1 MAIDFNTEPYYDD
14 FNESK
19 RFLKILYRPGY
30 AVQARELTQMQTI
43 LQNQI
48 SRFGDHVFKE
58 GSLVIPGAIGI
69 DTKIGYVKLQSSY
82 SGVLVDTLVDKFP
95 GLIIENATG
104 VQAQVI
110 HYTKSQDGDNA
121 ALFVR
126 YLNSGDNNTTKTFAD
141 SDIITNLAGT
151 NLAGTTITAGTY
163 TIAAET
169 SSSTGLGSIATI
181 QQGVYYI
188 KGHFVLVPEQKI
200 ILDKFTNTP
209 SYRIGL
215 VTSESIVTAEEDGTL
230 FDNAQNSFNYAAP
243 GAHRYYI
250 DAVLTKLSL
259 DSILDTDFIELLR
272 TDTGQTQ
279 KIIDKSEYSY
289 LEKEFAHRTYDESGD
304 YTVKNFEI
312 DVREYRN
319 NNRGAWTS
327 GRVYL
332 NGDVVTNSGY
342 TYVAKNSG
350 TASSSTPPT
359 HASGLAYDGAV
370 AGVGTSGIQWEY
382 NETPYYNRGVYTPGT
397 SEILGTHQANEAK
410 LAIGLEP
417 GKAYVQGY
425 EIEKPA
431 TEYVTV
437 QKARNT
443 VAVEN
448 SVIPATVGNYVLVTN
463 VNGAPGINTLKQITL
478 YNRVT
483 SAVGTIPS
491 GATAVGTARV
501 RLMEYHNGTIGA
513 QTAVY
518 KLSLFDV
525 QMTAG
530 YDFNRDVKSFYHV
543 GSSDVDNLNFTADI
557 ESPTRSIL
565 TSGGGPGTLVR
576 FIGQSATSVYN
587 LTATVATSGTA
598 GQFTCGASTL
608 AVGDLITISGALGG
622 TGTIT
627 GYTSGTTY
635 KVSAITGTSPS
646 VTGFTLTTSGGSAIV
661 TTAGTLTGLVY
672 STQSSIITGS
682 STSFQTDLKT
692 GDYIFLGNTLRRV
705 VTRPSQNSITV
716 DSPLSVVGVTIDRVE
731 TQLYEP
737 ENTSLLFPFPYYA
750 IESISDTNYTVYETI
765 PSSVSSGSISIST
778 ASGTFA
784 SSADNDNYTVINT
797 DSSTGG
803 AVIPITGSFTSG
815 LANATIPV
823 DPSYDTK
830 TVFVIAA
837 INKSGASLTQKTKSL
852 EPNATKTFT
861 TAADAQKTELLLGK
875 GDGYRLI
882 SVKMKSG
889 TFASPGATYSIDIS
903 DRFIWDDGQRSTHYD
918 QARIILKNSYA
929 PPEAPIE
936 VTFDYFTHGTG
947 DYFTKDSYPASFQ
960 YGALPYFQGTALRDV
975 IDFRPKIDD
984 EGTGFTGTNPSVT
997 LLPKRGIDI
1006 TTDFS
1011 YYLARKTKIAVDF
1024 AGNFFAID
1032 GVSSLNPG
1040 EPLDPTLGLVLYNLT
1055 LEPYTFGT
1063 LSNNVQVNRID
1074 NKRYTMRDIGKLEKR
1089 IDNLEY
1095 YTSLSLLEQQTE
1107 SLNIT
1112 DADGLDRFKNGFIV
1126 DNFSGHNTGDSTSPD
1141 YICSIDMER
1150 AELRPF
1156 YTMQNVNLIEAVSA
1170 DSDRDTAN
1178 YKLYG
1183 DVITLPVIN
1192 HLPIVKQVFASRLEN
1207 INPFAVFTF
1216 LGHVKINPS
1225 TDDWFEVDRRPDLV
1239 VDVEG
1244 NFNTIKNLAEKAGV
1258 LGTVWNAWQT
1268 QWTGAPVST
1277 GRVVYTTGGNWASR
1291 QGDVY
1296 LSQAELQARF
1306 GITSW
1311 GNARQITVDSTATQV
1326 GQSRTG
1332 IKTTL
1337 VEKIDRQVVG
1347 DRVLSTAAIPYI
1359 RSRNILVQIQK
1370 LKPGT
1375 RFYPFFDGIDIS
1387 AYCTP
1392 ASKIEYVPAGATA
1405 AAKLVTHNKF
1415 DIDTNVGSNATATA
1429 RRIAGDSQVC
1439 LNRGDVITGGTSG
1452 ATAVVVGREYN
1463 PDANTYALFVVN
1475 IQGTFSTSETITASN
1490 PLGYATAATGTVGTV
1505 TTKALGSTLISNFNG
1520 DLHLLFNIPN
1530 NDSLRFRCGSR
1541 ELKLVDVTTAN
1552 GAFTSRA
1559 RENYRAEGVLETKQ
1573 RTVHAVRNA
1582 ELAQEPLADNQVI
1595 TQTSDRVVADT
1606 GWWDPLAQ
1614 SFLIEQKG
1622 GCFLSK
1628 VDVFFSTKDTSIP
1641 VSLEIREVVNGYPG
1655 KRVLPFSRV
1664 TLKPEYV
1671 NIDPNTVLLDD
1682 VDVNSYNVATT
1693 FTFPSPVYVQE
1704 NTEYAI
1710 VLSSDSN
1717 NYKVWISQVGDLMPG
1732 TARTISEQPYLGS
1745 LFKSQ
1750 NASTWTA
1757 DQTQDL
1763 KFTIYRCQFE
1773 TGVNSN
1779 VQYQNDA
1786 LPQVTLGTDP
1796 FETRAGVAKVR
1807 VWHQNHC
1814 IPSGSFVTISGV
1826 TANVN
1831 GIAFAGF
1838 NTTHTISDVDL
1849 DSYCITLGSNA
1860 TSSGYSGG
1868 NTVRATRHLQFDAV
1882 QPLVQLQS
1890 FSETPIAFGIKGTS
1904 GKSVDSITQAA
1915 YVQDTDYI
1923 GVLANETNYFESP
1936 KMIASEQNEANSDLS
1951 NGLNG
1956 AKSVKFNIV
1965 MSSSNDALSPI
1976 IDTHR
1981 TSLIAISNK
1990 VNNPSETNLNVASL
2004 DANVLISNSPNI
2016 SISGSTITTPAS
2028 AVESPATLSGVAISG
2043 TAGQFTCT
2051 ATTLVV
2057 GSRITITGTLGGTG
2071 TITGYATGT
2080 TYQVSAITGS
2090 GSSVTGFT
2098 LKTTADV
2105 AIVTTAG
2112 TPTGLTYTAYIAPA
2126 QDAFKTATVGKYLT
2140 IAGASSGTS
2149 TKLVTAV
2156 AVDGTSITF
2165 DSAPTAVTGNVTLT
2179 QRERFVAENAPLESS
2194 TYSKY
2199 VTKRVNLA
2207 DHSNYLRVKF
2217 AANIPAEASIEV
2229 WYKTN
2234 IVGSNTPFENAS
2246 YTQMTIDA
2254 AVPTSSNSQDTFYD
2268 ASYSMDDLIAFD
2280 AVQIKIVMKSSN
2292 SSQVPR
2298 IKDLRVLACV

>member
-1 MAIDFNTEPYYDD
+1 MSIDFNTEPYYDD

-19 RFLKILYRPGY
+19 RFLRILYRPGY

-58 GSLVIPGAIGI
+58 GSMVIPGAIGI
-69 DTKIGYVKLQSSY
+69 DTKIAYVKLESTY
-82 SGVLVDTLVDKFP
+82 SAVLADTLVDKFE
-95 GLIIENATG
+95 GLIIENTSG
-104 VQAQVI
+104 LQAQVI
-110 HYTKSQDGDNA
+110 YYTKSQGGDSA

-126 YLNSGDNNTTKTFAD
+126 YLNSGDNNTSKTFSN
-141 SDIITNLAGT
+141 SDILTNLSGVNSAGD
-151 NLAGTTITAGTY
+151 TITAGTY
-163 TIAAET
+163 TVQAAT
-169 SSSTGLGSIATI
+169 SSATGIGSIATI

-209 SYRIGL
+209 TYRIGL
-215 VTSESIVTAEEDGTL
+215 FTSESIITAEEDGTL

-250 DAVLTKLSL
+250 DAVLTKLAS
-259 DSILDTDFIELLR
+259 DSTEDTDFIELLR
-272 TDTGQTQ
+272 VAGGQTQ
-279 KIIDKSEYSY
+279 KIVDKSQYSY

-319 NNRGAWTS
+319 NDRGAWAPS
-327 GRVYL
+327 RVYL
-332 NGDVVTNSGY
+332 NGDVVTNNGY
-342 TYVAKNSG
+342 TYVAKNDG
-350 TASSSTPPT
+350 TSVNNSATPVNGPIHT
-359 HASGLAYDGAV
+359 SGLVYDGAV
-370 AGVGTSGIQWEY
+370 DSGSGPVGTSGIQWEY
-382 NETPYYNRGVYTPGT
+382 NETPYYNRGVYTPGIT
-397 SEILGTHQANEAK
+397 SAENDVGVHQANEAK

-431 TEYVTV
+431 TEYVAV
-437 QKARNT
+437 QKARDFVSVDN
-443 VAVEN
+443 A
-448 SVIPATVGNYVLVTN
+448 VIPATVGNYVLVTN
-463 VNGAPGINTLKQITL
+463 INGAPGINTLKQVTL

-483 SAVGTIPS
+483 SSVGTIPS
-491 GATAVGTARV
+491 SGTAVGTARV
-501 RLMEYHNGTIGA
+501 RFMEYHNGTIGA
-513 QTAVY
+513 QTAIY
-518 KLSLFDV
+518 KLGLFDV
-525 QMTAG
+525 QMGTG
-530 YDFNRDVKSFYHV
+530 YDFNRDVKSVYHV
-543 GSSDVDNLNFTADI
+543 GSSADANLNFTADI
-557 ESPTRSIL
+557 ESTTAVGS
-565 TSGGGPGTLVR
+565 GTLVR
-576 FIGQSATSVYN
+576 LIGSVSAATS
-587 LTATVATSGTA
+587 TTVT
-598 GQFTCGASTL
+598 
-608 AVGDLITISGALGG
+608 G
-622 TGTIT
+622 TGT
-627 GYTSGTTY
+627 
-635 KVSAITGTSPS
+635 
-646 VTGFTLTTSGGSAIV
+646 
-661 TTAGTLTGLVY
+661 
-672 STQSSIITGS
+672 
-682 STSFQTDLKT
+682 SFQIDLKV
-692 GDYIFLGNTLRRV
+692 GDYIFLGTALRRV
-705 VTRPSQNSITV
+705 TAIVSQNSLTIDSNATVTGVTV
-716 DSPLSVVGVTIDRVE
+716 DRLE
-731 TQLYEP
+731 TKLYEP

-750 IESISDTNYTVYETI
+750 IKDISDTSYTVYEIFT
-765 PSSVSSGSISIST
+765 SSVSAGSISIST
-778 ASGTFA
+778 TSGTMA
-784 SSADNDNYTVINT
+784 SAADQDNYTVIDADPT
-797 DSSTGG
+797 SGG
-803 AVIPITGSFTSG
+803 AIVAATVSTSG
-815 LANATIPV
+815 ANATITV
-823 DPSYDTK
+823 DTGLNGRN
-830 TVFVIAA
+830 VFVIAA
-837 INKSGASLTQKTKSL
+837 VNKTGASLTKKTKTLVS
-852 EPNATKTFT
+852 NATKTFT
-861 TAADAQKTELLLGK
+861 TASAAQATELLLGK

-889 TFASPGATYSIDIS
+889 TFVSPGATYSIDIS
-903 DRFIWDDGQRSTHYD
+903 DRFIWDAGQRSTHYD
-918 QARIILKNSYA
+918 QARLILKNSYA

-947 DYFTKDSYPASFQ
+947 DYFTKDSYPASIQ

-984 EGTGFTGTNPSVT
+984 EGTGFSGTNPSVT

-1006 TTDFS
+1006 RTDFE
-1011 YYLARKTKIAVDF
+1011 YYTARKTKIAVDF
-1024 AGNFFAID
+1024 SGKFFAID

-1063 LSNNVQVNRID
+1063 LSNNVKVNRID

-1107 SLNIT
+1107 SLNVI
-1112 DADGLDRFKNGFIV
+1112 DSNGLDRFKNGFIV

-1141 YICSIDMER
+1141 YICSIDMEK

-1156 YTMQNVNLIEAVSA
+1156 YTMRNVNLIESVSS
-1170 DSDRDTAN
+1170 DSDRTNAN

-1192 HLPIVKQVFASRLEN
+1192 HIPIITQAYASRLEN

-1216 LGHVKINPS
+1216 LGDVKINPS
-1225 TDDWFEVDRRPDLV
+1225 SDDWFETDRRPDLV

-1244 NFNTIKNLAEKAGV
+1244 NFNTIKNIAEKSGV

-1268 QWTGAPVST
+1268 QWSGAPIST
-1277 GRVVYTTGGNWASR
+1277 GRVVYTAGDNWASG
-1291 QGDVY
+1291 QGDVRI
-1296 LSQAELQARF
+1296 SIDEMRRRF
-1306 GITSW
+1306 GQGANSTID
-1311 GNARQITVDSTATQV
+1311 NARQVTVETQATQV
-1326 GQSRTG
+1326 GQNRTG

-1370 LKPGT
+1370 LKPNT

-1392 ASKIEYVPAGATA
+1392 ATKIAYTPAGATTVD
-1405 AAKLVTHNKF
+1405 KLATHNKF
-1415 DIDTNVGSNATATA
+1415 DAETNVGSQATSAA
-1429 RRIAGDSQVC
+1429 RRIGGDSQVC
-1439 LNRGDVITGGTSG
+1439 LNRGDVITGGTST
-1452 ATAVVVGREYN
+1452 ATAVVVGKEYN
-1463 PDANTYALFVVN
+1463 PDAGTYALYVVN
-1475 IQGTFSTSETITASN
+1475 IQGTFQTSETITASN
-1490 PLGYATAATGTVGTV
+1490 PLDYASAATGTVGTI
-1505 TTKALGSTLISNFNG
+1505 TTKTLGSTLVSNFSG
-1520 DLHLLFNIPN
+1520 ELYLLFNIPN

-1559 RENYRAEGVLETKQ
+1559 RGNYRAEGILETRQ
-1573 RTVHAVRNA
+1573 RTVNAVRNA
-1582 ELAQEPLADNQVI
+1582 ELAQEPLQDNQVI

-1614 SFLIEQKG
+1614 TFLIEQKG

-1628 VDVFFSTKDTSIP
+1628 VDVFFATKDTTIP
-1641 VSLEIREVVNGYPG
+1641 VTIEIREVVNGYPG
-1655 KRVLPFSRV
+1655 KRVLPFSRM
-1664 TLKPEYV
+1664 TIKPDQV
-1671 NIDPNTVLLDD
+1671 KLSTNTVLLDG
-1682 VDVNSYNVATT
+1682 VETPSYDTPTT
-1693 FTFPSPVYVQE
+1693 FAFPSPVYVQE

-1710 VLSSDSN
+1710 VLASDSN
-1717 NYKVWISQVGDLMPG
+1717 NYKVWISQVGEQMPG

-1763 KFTIYRCQFE
+1763 KFVIYRCQFLTNE
-1773 TGVNSN
+1773 DSN
-1779 VQYQNDA
+1779 IEYENDV
-1786 LPQVTLGTDP
+1786 LPQVTLGANP

-1807 VWHQNHC
+1807 VWQDNHG
-1814 IPSGSFVTISGV
+1814 IPADSYVTISGV

-1838 NTTHTISDVDL
+1838 NNTFTVSDVDL
-1849 DSYCITLGSNA
+1849 DSYCITLGSAA
-1860 TSSGYSGG
+1860 TASGYSGG
-1868 NTVRATRHLQFDAV
+1868 STVKATRHVQYDAV

-1890 FSETPIAFGIKGTS
+1890 FSDTPISFGIKGIS
-1904 GKSVDSITQAA
+1904 GKSVDSTTQEA
-1915 YVQDTDYI
+1915 YVPDANYI
-1923 GVLANETNYFESP
+1923 GVLANENNYFASP
-1936 KMIASEQNEANSDLS
+1936 KMIASEQNEADTSFGLS
-1951 NGLNG
+1951 GE
-1956 AKSVKFNIV
+1956 KSVRFNIV
-1965 MSSSNDALSPI
+1965 MRSSNDALSPI

-1981 TSLIAISNK
+1981 TSLIAIGNK
-1990 VNNPSETNLNVASL
+1990 VNNPSETNINVASL
-2004 DANVLISNSPNI
+2004 DANVLVSNMPTI
-2016 SISGSTITTPAS
+2016 SISGNSIVTAAS
-2028 AVESPATLSGVAISG
+2028 AVASPAVLSGVAISG

-2057 GSRITITGTLGGTG
+2057 GSRIAITGTLGGTG
-2071 TITGYATGT
+2071 TITGYTTGT
-2080 TYQVSAITGS
+2080 IYQVSAITGS

-2098 LKTTADV
+2098 LTTTASV

-2112 TPTGLTYTAYIAPA
+2112 TPTGLTYTATIAPA

-2140 IAGASSGTS
+2140 VAGATGTS
-2149 TKLVTAV
+2149 TKLITAV
-2156 AVDGTSITF
+2156 AANGTSITF
-2165 DSAPTAVTGNVTLT
+2165 DSAPTAVTGNVTIT
-2179 QRERFVAENAPLESS
+2179 QRERFAAENAPSESS

-2207 DHSNYLRVKF
+2207 AHSNYLRVKF
-2217 AANIPAEASIEV
+2217 AANLPADASIEV

-2234 IVGSNTPFENAS
+2234 IVGSNVPFGNAP
-2246 YTQMTIDA
+2246 YLQMTIDS
-2254 AVPTSSNSQDTFYD
+2254 PIITSSNQEDQFYD
-2268 ASYSMDDLIAFD
+2268 ASYSLDDLVAFD

-2292 SSQVPR
+2292 TAQVPR

>member
-19 RFLKILYRPGY
+19 RFLRILYRPGY

-48 SRFGDHVFKE
+48 SRFGNHVFKE

-69 DTKIGYVKLQSSY
+69 DTKIAYVKLESTY
-82 SGVLVDTLVDKFP
+82 SAVLADTVVAKFA
-95 GLIIENATG
+95 GLIVENTSG

-110 HYTKSQDGDNA
+110 HYTISEGADAA

-126 YLNSGDNNTTKTFAD
+126 YINSGDDSTTKTFSD
-141 SDIITNLAGT
+141 SDVLTNLAGT
-151 NLAGTTITAGTY
+151 NLAGETISAGTY
-163 TIAAET
+163 TVQAAT
-169 SSSTGLGSIATI
+169 SSSTGTGSISTI

-188 KGHFVLVPEQKI
+188 KKHFVLVPEQTI

-215 VTSESIVTAEEDGTL
+215 VTAESIITAEEDTSL

-250 DAVLTKLSL
+250 DAVLTKLAP
-259 DSILDTDFIELLR
+259 DSIEDTDFIELIR

-279 KIIDKSEYSY
+279 KIVDKSEYSY

-319 NNRGAWTS
+319 NNRGAWSSTS
-327 GRVYL
+327 RVYL
-332 NGDVVTNSGY
+332 NGDVVTNAGK
-342 TYVAKNSG
+342 TYVAKNNG
-350 TASSSTPPT
+350 SSSSNTPPT
-359 HASGLAYDGAV
+359 HTSGLVYDGSID
-370 AGVGTSGIQWEY
+370 GSGTSGIQWEY
-382 NETPYYNRGVYTPGT
+382 NENPYYNRGIYTPGS
-397 SEILGTHQANEAK
+397 SENLATQQINEAR

-437 QKARNT
+437 QKARDI
-443 VAVEN
+443 VSVEN

-463 VNGAPGINTLKQITL
+463 INGAPGIDTLKQVTL

-501 RLMEYHNGTIGA
+501 RFMEYHNGTIGA
-513 QTAVY
+513 QTAIY
-518 KLSLFDV
+518 KLGLFDV
-525 QMTAG
+525 QMTTG
-530 YDFNRDVKSFYHV
+530 YDFNRDVKSVYHV
-543 GSSDVDNLNFTADI
+543 GSSSDVNLNFTADV
-557 ESPTRSIL
+557 ESTARSDL
-565 TSGGGPGTLVR
+565 TPNGGSGTLVR
-576 FIGQSATSVYN
+576 
-587 LTATVATSGTA
+587 
-598 GQFTCGASTL
+598 
-608 AVGDLITISGALGG
+608 LI
-622 TGTIT
+622 
-627 GYTSGTTY
+627 
-635 KVSAITGTSPS
+635 
-646 VTGFTLTTSGGSAIV
+646 GSAFSGSIASPTSS
-661 TTAGTLTGLVY
+661 TTIKGNN
-672 STQSSIITGS
+672 
-682 STSFQTDLKT
+682 TSFQTDLKV
-692 GDYIFLGNTLRRV
+692 GDYILLGTNSMRRV
-705 VTRPSQNSITV
+705 ATIVGQQELTIDTAITV
-716 DSPLSVVGVTIDRVE
+716 SGVTIDRLE
-731 TQLYEP
+731 TQIYEP

-750 IESISDTNYTVYETI
+750 IESISDTVYTVYQTFT
-765 PSSVSSGSISIST
+765 SSVSAGSISIGPLS
-778 ASGTFA
+778 SGTFA
-784 SSADNDNYTVINT
+784 SAADQDNYTVIDT
-797 DSSTGG
+797 DATSGGAIVAASASPSGTGATLSVSTGLNG
-803 AVIPITGSFTSG
+803 R
-815 LANATIPV
+815 N
-823 DPSYDTK
+823 
-830 TVFVIAA
+830 VFVIAA
-837 INKSGASLTQKTKSL
+837 VNKSGASLTQKSKELISA
-852 EPNATKTFT
+852 ATKTFT
-861 TAADAQKTELLLGK
+861 TQATAQVTELKLGK

-918 QARIILKNSYA
+918 QARLILKNSYA

-947 DYFTKDSYPASFQ
+947 DYFTRDSYPAQVQ
-960 YGALPYFQGTALRDV
+960 YGALPYFQGIALRDV
-975 IDFRPKIDD
+975 IDFRPRIDD
-984 EGTGFTGTNPSVT
+984 EGTGFNGTNPSVT

-1024 AGNFFAID
+1024 GGNFFAID

-1107 SLNIT
+1107 SLNIV
-1112 DADGLDRFKNGFIV
+1112 DASGLDRFKNGFIV
-1126 DNFSGHNTGDSTSPD
+1126 DNFAGHNTGDTSSPD
-1141 YICSIDMER
+1141 YLCSIDMER

-1156 YTMQNVNLIEAVSA
+1156 YTMQNVNLIETVS
-1170 DSDRDTAN
+1170 SDTDRSSAN

-1183 DVITLPVIN
+1183 DVITLPVVN
-1192 HLPIVKQVFASRLEN
+1192 HLPIVKQAYASRLEN

-1216 LGHVKINPS
+1216 LGDVKINPS
-1225 TDDWFEVDRRPDLV
+1225 TDDWFETDRRPDLV
-1239 VDVEG
+1239 VDIEG
-1244 NFNTIKNLAEKAGV
+1244 NFNTIKNIAEKTGV
-1258 LGTVWNAWQT
+1258 LGSVWNAWQT
-1268 QWTGAPVST
+1268 QWTGAPIST
-1277 GRVVYTTGGNWASR
+1277 GRIKYTTGGNWASR

-1296 LSQAELQARF
+1296 LTQAELQTKF

-1311 GNARQITVDSTATQV
+1311 GNARQITVETTATQV
-1326 GQSRTG
+1326 GQKRTG

-1370 LKPGT
+1370 LKPST

-1392 ASKIEYVPAGATA
+1392 ASKIEYVPTGATA
-1405 AAKLVTHNKF
+1405 AAKLITHNKF
-1415 DIDTNVGSNATATA
+1415 DVDTNVGVGAIAA
-1429 RRIAGDSQVC
+1429 PRRIGGDSQVC

-1452 ATAVVVGREYN
+1452 ATAVVVGKEYN
-1463 PDANTYALFVVN
+1463 PDANTYALYVVN

-1490 PLGYATAATGTVGTV
+1490 PLGYPSPASGVVGTP
-1505 TTKALGSTLISNFNG
+1505 TIKSQGGTLISNFNG

-1541 ELKLVDVTTAN
+1541 ELKLVDVTTST

-1559 RENYRAEGVLETKQ
+1559 RANYRAEGVLETKQ
-1573 RTVHAVRNA
+1573 RTVHSVRNA
-1582 ELAQEPLADNQVI
+1582 ELAQEPLEDNRVI
-1595 TQTSDRVVADT
+1595 TQTSERVVDDT

-1614 SFLIEQKG
+1614 TFLIEQKG

-1628 VDVFFSTKDTSIP
+1628 VDIFFASKDTSIP

-1655 KRVLPFSRV
+1655 KRVLAFSRV

-1671 NIDPNTVLLDD
+1671 NISENTVLLDD
-1682 VDVNSYNVATT
+1682 VDVNSYDVATT

-1717 NYKVWISQVGDLMPG
+1717 NYKVWISQVGDKMPG

-1763 KFTIYRCQFE
+1763 KFTIYRCQFQ

-1779 VQYQNDA
+1779 VEYQNDA
-1786 LPQVTLGTDP
+1786 LSKVTLGVDP
-1796 FETRAGVAKVR
+1796 FETRNGVAKVR
-1807 VWHQNHC
+1807 VWQENHS
-1814 IPSGSFVTISGV
+1814 IPSGSYVTISGV
-1826 TANVN
+1826 TADVN

-1838 NTTHTISDVDL
+1838 NNTFAISDVDL
-1849 DSYCITLGSNA
+1849 DSYCITLGSSA
-1860 TSSGYSGG
+1860 TASGYSGG
-1868 NTVRATRHLQFDAV
+1868 TTVKATRHIQYDAV

-1890 FSETPIAFGIKGTS
+1890 FSETPVRFGIKGAS
-1904 GKSVDSITQAA
+1904 GKSVDSTIQAA
-1915 YVQDTDYI
+1915 YSKDGDYI
-1923 GVLANETNYFESP
+1923 AVLANETNYFDSP
-1936 KMIASEQNEANSDLS
+1936 RMIASEQNEANTDTA

-1956 AKSVKFNIV
+1956 DKSVYFNVV
-1965 MSSSNDALSPI
+1965 MSTTNDALSPI

-1981 TSLIAISNK
+1981 TSLITIGNK
-1990 VNNPSETNLNVASL
+1990 INNPSETNMNVASL
-2004 DANVLISNSPNI
+2004 DYNVLLSNATGVT
-2016 SISGSTITTPAS
+2016 ISGSTITTS
-2028 AVESPATLSGVAISG
+2028 T
-2043 TAGQFTCT
+2043 Q
-2051 ATTLVV
+2051 
-2057 GSRITITGTLGGTG
+2057 
-2071 TITGYATGT
+2071 
-2080 TYQVSAITGS
+2080 QN
-2090 GSSVTGFT
+2090 
-2098 LKTTADV
+2098 
-2105 AIVTTAG
+2105 
-2112 TPTGLTYTAYIAPA
+2112 
-2126 QDAFKTATVGKYLT
+2126 AFKTATVGKYLT

-2149 TKLVTAV
+2149 TKLITAV

-2179 QRERFVAENAPLESS
+2179 QRERFVAENAPSESS
-2194 TYSKY
+2194 SYSKY

-2207 DHSNYLRVKF
+2207 NHSNYLRVKF
-2217 AANIPAEASIEV
+2217 AANLPANSSIEV

-2234 IVGSNTPFENAS
+2234 IVGSTTPFENSAYS
-2246 YTQMTIDA
+2246 QMTIDSA
-2254 AVPTSSNSQDTFYD
+2254 IPTSSNQEDQFYD
-2268 ASYSMDDLIAFD
+2268 ASYSLDDLVAFD
-2280 AVQIKIVMKSSN
+2280 AIQVKIVMKSSN

-2298 IKDLRVLACV
+2298 IKDLRVIACV

>member
-58 GSLVIPGAIGI
+58 GSMVIPGNIGI
-69 DTKIGYVKLQSSY
+69 DTKIGYVKLEATY
-82 SGVLVDTLVDKFP
+82 SAVLADTVVAKFD
-95 GLIIENATG
+95 GLIIENAAG

-110 HYTKSQDGDNA
+110 YYTASSGADPA
-121 ALFVR
+121 AFFIR
-126 YLNSGDNNTTKTFAD
+126 YLNSGDDNTTKTFSN
-141 SDIITNLAGT
+141 SDILTNLAGT
-151 NLAGTTITAGTY
+151 NSAGTEITAGQFTVQ
-163 TIAAET
+163 AAT
-169 SSSTGLGSIATI
+169 SDATGIGSIATI

-272 TDTGQTQ
+272 TSTGQTQ

-319 NNRGAWTS
+319 NNRSAWTA

-350 TASSSTPPT
+350 TSSNSTPPT
-359 HASGLAYDGAV
+359 HTSGLVYDGAV
-370 AGVGTSGIQWEY
+370 SGVGTSGIQWEY
-382 NETPYYNRGVYTPGT
+382 NETPYYNRGIYTPEN
-397 SEILGTHQANEAK
+397 SENLGTQQANEAK

-437 QKARNT
+437 QKARDT
-443 VAVEN
+443 VSVNNA
-448 SVIPATVGNYVLVTN
+448 VIPATVGNYVLVTN
-463 VNGAPGINTLKQITL
+463 INGAPGINTLKQVTL

-483 SAVGTIPS
+483 ASLGTIPS

-513 QTAVY
+513 QTAIY
-518 KLSLFDV
+518 KLGLFDV
-525 QMTAG
+525 KMNAG
-530 YDFNRDVKSFYHV
+530 YDFNRDVKSVYHV
-543 GSSDVDNLNFTADI
+543 GSSDDVNLNFTADI
-557 ESPTRSIL
+557 EGT
-565 TSGGGPGTLVR
+565 TKVGSGTVVR
-576 FIGQSATSVYN
+576 LIGSAT
-587 LTATVATSGTA
+587 
-598 GQFTCGASTL
+598 ASSST
-608 AVGDLITISGALGG
+608 
-622 TGTIT
+622 TIT
-627 GYTSGTTY
+627 G
-635 KVSAITGTSPS
+635 
-646 VTGFTLTTSGGSAIV
+646 
-661 TTAGTLTGLVY
+661 AG
-672 STQSSIITGS
+672 
-682 STSFQTDLKT
+682 TSFQTNLKV
-692 GDYIFLGNTLRRV
+692 GDYIFLGTALRRV
-705 VTRPSQNSITV
+705 TAIASQVSLTV
-716 DSPLSVVGVTIDRVE
+716 DSSISVAGVTIDRVE
-731 TQLYEP
+731 TQLLEP

-750 IESISDTNYTVYETI
+750 IESISDTVYTVYETFT
-765 PSSVSSGSISIST
+765 SSVSAGSISIST
-778 ASGTFA
+778 ASGTMA
-784 SSADNDNYTVINT
+784 SAADQDNYTVINT
-797 DSSTGG
+797 ASDTGG
-803 AVIPITGSFTSG
+803 AIVATGTITPSG
-815 LANATIPV
+815 ANASIAV
-823 DPSYDTK
+823 DAGLNGK

-837 INKSGASLTQKTKSL
+837 VNKSGSSLTQKTKSL
-852 EPNATKTFT
+852 EVNATKTFT
-861 TAADAQKTELLLGK
+861 TAATAQVTELLLGK

-918 QARIILKNSYA
+918 QARLILKNSYA

-960 YGALPYFQGTALRDV
+960 YGALPYYQGVALRDV

-984 EGTGFTGTNPSVT
+984 EGTGYTGTNPSVT

-1024 AGNFFAID
+1024 GGTFFAID

-1063 LSNNVQVNRID
+1063 LSNNVQINRID

-1107 SLNIT
+1107 SLNII

-1126 DNFSGHNTGDSTSPD
+1126 DNFAGHNTGDTTSPD
-1141 YICSIDMER
+1141 YLNSIDMER

-1170 DSDRDTAN
+1170 DSDRTSAN

-1183 DVITLPVIN
+1183 DVITLPVVN
-1192 HLPIVKQVFASRLEN
+1192 HLPIVKQAYASRLEN

-1225 TDDWFEVDRRPDLV
+1225 TDDWFETDRRPDLV
-1239 VDVEG
+1239 IDVEG

-1268 QWTGAPVST
+1268 QWTGAPIST
-1277 GRVVYTTGGNWASR
+1277 GRVTYTTGGNWASR

-1296 LSQAELQARF
+1296 LTQAELQARF

-1370 LKPGT
+1370 LKPST

-1392 ASKIEYVPAGATA
+1392 ASKIEYVPTGATA

-1415 DIDTNVGSNATATA
+1415 DIETNVGSNATAA
-1429 RRIAGDSQVC
+1429 PRRIAGDSQVC

-1475 IQGTFSTSETITASN
+1475 IQGTFATSETITASN
-1490 PLGYATAATGTVGTV
+1490 PLGFASAATGVVGTV

-1671 NIDPNTVLLDD
+1671 NISPNTVLLDD
-1682 VDVNSYNVATT
+1682 VDVNSYDTPTT

-1763 KFTIYRCQFE
+1763 KFTIYRCQFA

-1779 VQYQNDA
+1779 VEYQNDA
-1786 LPQVTLGTDP
+1786 LPQVTLGSDP

-1814 IPSGSFVTISGV
+1814 IPAGSFVTISGV

-1868 NTVRATRHLQFDAV
+1868 TTVKATRHLQFDAV

-1890 FSETPIAFGIKGTS
+1890 FSETPITFGIKGTS
-1904 GKSVDSITQAA
+1904 GKSVDSTTQSA
-1915 YVQDTDYI
+1915 YTQDTDYI

-1956 AKSVKFNIV
+1956 AKSVKFNII
-1965 MSSSNDALSPI
+1965 MSSSNDALSPV

-1981 TSLIAISNK
+1981 TSLITISNK
-1990 VNNPSETNLNVASL
+1990 VNNPTETNLNVASL
-2004 DANVLISNSPNI
+2004 DASVILSNATGVTV
-2016 SISGSTITTPAS
+2016 SGSTITTS
-2028 AVESPATLSGVAISG
+2028 T
-2043 TAGQFTCT
+2043 QN
-2051 ATTLVV
+2051 
-2057 GSRITITGTLGGTG
+2057 
-2071 TITGYATGT
+2071 
-2080 TYQVSAITGS
+2080 
-2090 GSSVTGFT
+2090 
-2098 LKTTADV
+2098 
-2105 AIVTTAG
+2105 
-2112 TPTGLTYTAYIAPA
+2112 
-2126 QDAFKTATVGKYLT
+2126 DAFKTATVGKYLT

-2149 TKLVTAV
+2149 TKLITAV
-2156 AVDGTSITF
+2156 AADGSSITF
-2165 DSAPTAVTGNVTLT
+2165 DSAVTAITGNATLT

-2207 DHSNYLRVKF
+2207 NHSNYLRVKF

-2246 YTQMTIDA
+2246 YSQMTIDA
-2254 AVPTSSNSQDTFYD
+2254 AVPTSSNAQDQFFD
-2268 ASYSMDDLIAFD
+2268 ASYSMDDLVAFD
-2280 AVQIKIVMKSSN
+2280 AVQVKIVMKSSN

>member
-58 GSLVIPGAIGI
+58 GSMVIPGNIGI
-69 DTKIGYVKLQSSY
+69 DTKISYVKLESTY
-82 SGVLVDTLVDKFP
+82 GAVLSDTVVDKFA
-95 GLIIENATG
+95 GLIIENTSG

-110 HYTKSQDGDNA
+110 HYTVSSGADSA
-121 ALFVR
+121 ALYIR
-126 YLNSGDNNTTKTFAD
+126 YLNSGDNTTTKTFSN
-141 SDIITNLAGT
+141 SDILTNLTGT
-151 NLAGTTITAGTY
+151 NLAGDSITAGTY
-163 TIAAET
+163 TVQAAT
-169 SSSTGLGSIATI
+169 SSASGTGSIATI

-188 KGHFVLVPEQKI
+188 KGHFVLVPSQTI

-250 DAVLTKLSL
+250 DAVLTKLAV
-259 DSILDTDFIELLR
+259 DSIEDTDFIELLR
-272 TDTGQTQ
+272 TNTGQTQ

-319 NNRGAWTS
+319 NNRGAWAS
-327 GRVYL
+327 ARVYL

-342 TYVAKNSG
+342 TYVAKNKG
-350 TASSSTPPT
+350 TSSSSTPPT
-359 HASGLAYDGAV
+359 HTSGLVYDGSIE
-370 AGVGTSGIQWEY
+370 GSGTSGIQWEY
-382 NETPYYNRGVYTPGT
+382 NETPYYNRGIYTPGT
-397 SEILGTHQANEAK
+397 ASTENQLATHLANEAK

-437 QKARNT
+437 QKARDT
-443 VAVEN
+443 VAVN
-448 SVIPATVGNYVLVTN
+448 NAVIPATVGNYILVTN
-463 VNGAPGINTLKQITL
+463 LNGAPGINTLKQVTL

-501 RLMEYHNGTIGA
+501 RFMEYHTGAIGA
-513 QTAVY
+513 QDAIY
-518 KLSLFDV
+518 KLGLFDV
-525 QMTAG
+525 KMNAG
-530 YDFNRDVKSFYHV
+530 YDFNRDVKSVYHA
-543 GSSDVDNLNFTADI
+543 GSSTDANLNFTADI
-557 ESPTRSIL
+557 ESATRTNL
-565 TSGGGPGTLVR
+565 TINGGSGTLVR
-576 FIGQSATSVYN
+576 LIGSAT
-587 LTATVATSGTA
+587 
-598 GQFTCGASTL
+598 ASSST
-608 AVGDLITISGALGG
+608 
-622 TGTIT
+622 TIT
-627 GYTSGTTY
+627 GSG
-635 KVSAITGTSPS
+635 
-646 VTGFTLTTSGGSAIV
+646 
-661 TTAGTLTGLVY
+661 
-672 STQSSIITGS
+672 
-682 STSFQTDLKT
+682 TSFQTTLKV
-692 GDYIFLGNTLRRV
+692 GDYIFLGTALRRV
-705 VTRPSQNSITV
+705 TAIASQVSLTVDSSITV
-716 DSPLSVVGVTIDRVE
+716 AGVTIDRVE
-731 TQLYEP
+731 TQLFEP
-737 ENTSLLFPFPYYA
+737 EHTSLLFPFPYYA
-750 IESISDTNYTVYETI
+750 IDSISDTVYTVYETFT
-765 PSSVSSGSISIST
+765 SSVSAGSISIST
-778 ASGTFA
+778 ASGTMA
-784 SSADNDNYTVINT
+784 SAADQDNYTVIDT
-797 DSSTGG
+797 DATSGGAIVAATASPSGANCDLTVSTGLNG
-803 AVIPITGSFTSG
+803 R
-815 LANATIPV
+815 
-823 DPSYDTK
+823 

-837 INKSGASLTQKTKSL
+837 VNKSGASLTQKTKSP
-852 EPNATKTFT
+852 EVNYTKQFN

-875 GDGYRLI
+875 ADGYRLI

-918 QARIILKNSYA
+918 LARLILKNSYA

-947 DYFTKDSYPASFQ
+947 DYFTKDSYPASIQ

-975 IDFRPKIDD
+975 IDFRPRIDE

-1024 AGNFFAID
+1024 GGSFFAID

-1107 SLNIT
+1107 SLNIIDT
-1112 DADGLDRFKNGFIV
+1112 DGLDRFKNGFIV
-1126 DNFSGHNTGDSTSPD
+1126 DNFAGHNTGDSTSPD
-1141 YICSIDMER
+1141 YLCSIDMEK

-1170 DSDRDTAN
+1170 DSDRTDAN

-1183 DVITLPVIN
+1183 DVITLPVVN
-1192 HLPIVKQVFASRLEN
+1192 HLPIVKQTYASRLEN

-1225 TDDWFEVDRRPDLV
+1225 TDDWFEVERRPDLV
-1239 VDVEG
+1239 IDVEG
-1244 NFNTIKNLAEKAGV
+1244 NFNTIKNIAEKAGV

-1268 QWTGAPVST
+1268 QWTGAPIST
-1277 GRVVYTTGGNWASR
+1277 GRVKYTTGGNWASR

-1296 LSQAELQARF
+1296 LTQAELQARF

-1370 LKPGT
+1370 LKPST

-1387 AYCTP
+1387 SYCTP
-1392 ASKIEYVPAGATA
+1392 ASKIEYTPAGATA

-1415 DIDTNVGSNATATA
+1415 DTETNVGSNATSTA

-1439 LNRGDVITGGTSG
+1439 LNRGDIITGGTSG
-1452 ATAVVVGREYN
+1452 ATAVVVGKEYN

-1490 PLGYATAATGTVGTV
+1490 PLGFVPAASGVVGTV

-1530 NDSLRFRCGSR
+1530 NESLRFRCGSR

-1582 ELAQEPLADNQVI
+1582 ELAQEPLQDNQVI
-1595 TQTSDRVVADT
+1595 TQTSERVVADT

-1614 SFLIEQKG
+1614 TFLIEQKG

-1671 NIDPNTVLLDD
+1671 NISENTVLLDD
-1682 VDVNSYNVATT
+1682 VDVNSYDVATT

-1763 KFTIYRCQFE
+1763 KFTIYRCQFA

-1779 VQYQNDA
+1779 VEYQNDV
-1786 LPQVTLGTDP
+1786 LPKVTLGVDP

-1814 IPSGSFVTISGV
+1814 IPAGSYVTISGV

-1838 NTTHTISDVDL
+1838 NNTFTVSDVDL
-1849 DSYCITLGSNA
+1849 DSYCITLGTNA
-1860 TSSGYSGG
+1860 TASGYSGG
-1868 NTVRATRHLQFDAV
+1868 STVKATRHLQFDAV
-1882 QPLVQLQS
+1882 QPLIQLQS
-1890 FSETPIAFGIKGTS
+1890 FSETPVTFGIKGTS
-1904 GKSVDSITQAA
+1904 GKSVDSTTQSA
-1915 YVQDTDYI
+1915 YDQDTDYI
-1923 GVLANETNYFESP
+1923 GVLANETNYFDSP
-1936 KMIASEQNEANSDLS
+1936 RMIASEENEANSDLA

-1956 AKSVKFNIV
+1956 DKSVYFNVV

-1990 VNNPSETNLNVASL
+1990 VNQPSETNLNVASL
-2004 DANVLISNSPNI
+2004 DANVLISNSPTI
-2016 SISGSTITTPAS
+2016 TVSGSTITTPAA
-2028 AVESPATLSGVAISG
+2028 AVASPATLSGVAISG

-2071 TITGYATGT
+2071 TITGYTTGT

-2112 TPTGLTYTAYIAPA
+2112 TPTGLTYTAYIAPT

-2149 TKLVTAV
+2149 TRLITAV
-2156 AVDGTSITF
+2156 AADGTSITF

-2207 DHSNYLRVKF
+2207 NHSNYIRVKF

-2234 IVGSNTPFENAS
+2234 IVGSNTPFENAAYS
-2246 YTQMTIDA
+2246 RMTVDSAI
-2254 AVPTSSNSQDTFYD
+2254 PTSSNAEDQFYD
-2268 ASYSMDDLIAFD
+2268 ASYSIDDLVAFD
-2280 AVQIKIVMKSSN
+2280 AIQVKIVMKSSN

>member
-1 MAIDFNTEPYYDD
+1 MAIDLNTEPYYDD

-58 GSLVIPGAIGI
+58 GSMVIPGAIGI
-69 DTKIGYVKLQSSY
+69 DTKIGYVKLEATY
-82 SGVLVDTLVDKFP
+82 SAVLADTVVDKFA
-95 GLIIENATG
+95 GLIIENTAG

-110 HYTKSQDGDNA
+110 HYTVSDGADSA
-121 ALFVR
+121 ALFIR
-126 YLNSGDNNTTKTFAD
+126 YLNSGDNTTTKTFSN
-141 SDIITNLAGT
+141 SDILTNLGGT
-151 NLAGTTITAGTY
+151 NLAGDTITAGTY
-163 TIAAET
+163 TVEAAT
-169 SSSTGLGSIATI
+169 SSATGLGSLATI

-188 KGHFVLVPEQKI
+188 KGHFVLVPEQTI
-200 ILDKFTNTP
+200 ILDKFTNNP

-250 DAVLTKLSL
+250 DAVLTKLAANST
-259 DSILDTDFIELLR
+259 DDTDFIELLR
-272 TDTGQTQ
+272 TNAGQTQ
-279 KIIDKSEYSY
+279 KIVDKSEYSY
-289 LEKEFAHRTYDESGD
+289 LEKEFAHRTYDESGN

-319 NNRGAWTS
+319 NNRGAWVA

-342 TYVAKNSG
+342 TYVAKNNG
-350 TASSSTPPT
+350 TSSNSTPPT
-359 HASGLAYDGAV
+359 HTSGLVYDGSV
-370 AGVGTSGIQWEY
+370 SGVGTSGIQWEY

-397 SEILGTHQANEAK
+397 SENLVTQQANEAK

-437 QKARNT
+437 QKARDFVSVDN
-443 VAVEN
+443 A
-448 SVIPATVGNYVLVTN
+448 VIPTTVGNYVLVTN
-463 VNGAPGINTLKQITL
+463 VNGAPGINTLKQVTL

-483 SAVGTIPS
+483 ASVGTIPS
-491 GATAVGTARV
+491 GGTVVGTARV
-501 RLMEYHNGTIGA
+501 RFMEYHNGTIGSQNA
-513 QTAVY
+513 IY
-518 KLSLFDV
+518 KLGLFDV
-525 QMTAG
+525 QMNTG
-530 YDFNRDVKSFYHV
+530 YDFNRDVKSFYHA
-543 GSSDVDNLNFTADI
+543 GSSTDANLNFTADI
-557 ESPTRSIL
+557 ERPTAVN
-565 TSGGGPGTLVR
+565 SGKLVR
-576 FIGQSATSVYN
+576 LIGSV
-587 LTATVATSGTA
+587 TASSDTV
-598 GQFTCGASTL
+598 
-608 AVGDLITISGALGG
+608 VG
-622 TGTIT
+622 TG
-627 GYTSGTTY
+627 
-635 KVSAITGTSPS
+635 
-646 VTGFTLTTSGGSAIV
+646 
-661 TTAGTLTGLVY
+661 
-672 STQSSIITGS
+672 
-682 STSFQTDLKT
+682 TSFQTDLKV
-692 GDYIFLGNTLRRV
+692 GDYIFLGTSLRRV
-705 VTRPSQNSITV
+705 LTIGSQVGLTV
-716 DSPLSVVGVTIDRVE
+716 DATVTVTGVTLDRVE
-731 TQLYEP
+731 TELKEP
-737 ENTSLLFPFPYYA
+737 EYTSLLFPFPYYA
-750 IESISDTNYTVYETI
+750 IKEISDTVYTVYETFT
-765 PSSVSSGSISIST
+765 SSVSAGSISIST
-778 ASGTFA
+778 ASGTMA
-784 SSADNDNYTVINT
+784 SAADQDNYTVIDT
-797 DSSTGG
+797 DATSGG
-803 AVIPITGSFTSG
+803 AIVAATVTTSG
-815 LANATIPV
+815 ANATISV
-823 DPSYDTK
+823 NTGLNGR

-837 INKSGASLTQKTKSL
+837 VNKSGASLTQKTKTLVPSH
-852 EPNATKTFT
+852 TKTFT
-861 TAADAQKTELLLGK
+861 TAADAQQTELKLGK

-918 QARIILKNSYA
+918 QARLILKNSFA

-947 DYFTKDSYPASFQ
+947 DYFTKDSYPASIQ

-997 LLPKRGIDI
+997 LLPKRGIDVL
-1006 TTDFS
+1006 TDFS

-1024 AGNFFAID
+1024 GGNFFALD

-1107 SLNIT
+1107 SLNII
-1112 DADGLDRFKNGFIV
+1112 DSNGLDRFKNGFIV
-1126 DNFSGHNTGDSTSPD
+1126 DNFAGHNTGDTTSPD
-1141 YICSIDMER
+1141 YLNSIDMER

-1156 YTMQNVNLIEAVSA
+1156 YTMQNVNLIEAVSS
-1170 DSDRDTAN
+1170 DSDRAAAN

-1183 DVITLPVIN
+1183 DVITLPVTN
-1192 HLPIVKQVFASRLEN
+1192 HLPIITQAYASRLEN

-1216 LGHVKINPS
+1216 LGDVKINPS
-1225 TDDWFEVDRRPDLV
+1225 SDDWFETDRRPDLV

-1244 NFNTIKNLAEKAGV
+1244 NFNTIKNIAEKSGV

-1268 QWTGAPVST
+1268 QWTGAPIST
-1277 GRVVYTTGGNWASR
+1277 GRVVYTGGTNWAAG
-1291 QGDVY
+1291 QGQVRISVD
-1296 LSQAELQARF
+1296 ELRRRF
-1306 GITSW
+1306 GQGNNATID
-1311 GNARQITVDSTATQV
+1311 NARQVTVETTATQV
-1326 GQSRTG
+1326 GQNRTG

-1370 LKPGT
+1370 LKPST

-1392 ASKIEYVPAGATA
+1392 ASKIEYTPSGATA
-1405 AAKLVTHNKF
+1405 AAKLITHNKF
-1415 DIDTNVGSNATATA
+1415 DVDTNVGSNATATA
-1429 RRIAGDSQVC
+1429 RRVNGDSQVC
-1439 LNRGDVITGGTSG
+1439 LNRGDIITGGTSS
-1452 ATAVVVGREYN
+1452 ATAVVVGKEYN
-1463 PDANTYALFVVN
+1463 PDAGTYALFVVN

-1490 PLGYATAATGTVGTV
+1490 PLGYPSAASGTVGTI

-1520 DLHLLFNIPN
+1520 ELNLLFNIPN
-1530 NDSLRFRCGSR
+1530 NESLRFRCGSR

-1559 RENYRAEGVLETKQ
+1559 RANYRAEGILETKQ

-1582 ELAQEPLADNQVI
+1582 ELAQEPLEDNQVI

-1614 SFLIEQKG
+1614 TFLIEQKG

-1628 VDVFFSTKDTSIP
+1628 VDIFFASKDTAIP
-1641 VSLEIREVVNGYPG
+1641 ATLEIREVVNGYPG

-1664 TLKPEYV
+1664 TLKPESI
-1671 NIDPNTVLLDD
+1671 NLSSNTVLLDG
-1682 VDVNSYNVATT
+1682 VDIPSYDTPTT

-1710 VLSSDSN
+1710 VLASDSN
-1717 NYKVWISQVGDLMPG
+1717 NYKVWISQVGDQMPG

-1763 KFTIYRCQFE
+1763 KFTIYRCQFA

-1779 VQYQNDA
+1779 VEYENDA
-1786 LPQVTLGTDP
+1786 LSQVTLGANP

-1807 VWHQNHC
+1807 VWQQNHG
-1814 IPSGSFVTISGV
+1814 IPSGSYVTISGV

-1849 DSYCITLGSNA
+1849 DSYCITLGANA

-1868 NTVRATRHLQFDAV
+1868 STVKATRHIQYDAV

-1890 FSETPIAFGIKGTS
+1890 FSETPISFGIQGTS
-1904 GKSVDSITQAA
+1904 GKSVDSTTQVA
-1915 YVQDTDYI
+1915 YVQDGTYS
-1923 GVLANETNYFESP
+1923 GVLANETNYFATP
-1936 KMIASEQNEANSDLS
+1936 KMIASEINEADSSFGLS
-1951 NGLNG
+1951 GD
-1956 AKSVKFNIV
+1956 KSVKFNIV

-1981 TSLIAISNK
+1981 TSLIAIGNK
-1990 VNNPSETNLNVASL
+1990 VNKPTEDYTNVASL
-2004 DANVLISNSPNI
+2004 DYNVLISGSSAVTI
-2016 SISGSTITTPAS
+2016 AGSTITTPAS
-2028 AVESPATLSGVAISG
+2028 G
-2043 TAGQFTCT
+2043 TSTDT
-2051 ATTLVV
+2051 ATQ
-2057 GSRITITGTLGGTG
+2057 
-2071 TITGYATGT
+2071 A
-2080 TYQVSAITGS
+2080 
-2090 GSSVTGFT
+2090 
-2098 LKTTADV
+2098 
-2105 AIVTTAG
+2105 
-2112 TPTGLTYTAYIAPA
+2112 
-2126 QDAFKTATVGKYLT
+2126 AFKTATVGKYLT
-2140 IAGASSGTS
+2140 IAGASTGTS
-2149 TKLVTAV
+2149 TKLITAV
-2156 AVDGTSITF
+2156 ASDGTSITF

-2179 QRERFVAENAPLESS
+2179 QRERFTAENAPSESS

-2217 AANIPAEASIEV
+2217 AANLPADASIEV

-2234 IVGSNTPFENAS
+2234 IVGSTVPFGNAPYS
-2246 YTQMTIDA
+2246 QMTIDSPLA
-2254 AVPTSSNSQDTFYD
+2254 NSSNQEDQFYD
-2268 ASYSMDDLIAFD
+2268 ASYSLDDLVAFD

-2292 SSQVPR
+2292 TAQVPR

>member
-1 MAIDFNTEPYYDD
+1 MAIDLNTEPYYDD

-58 GSLVIPGAIGI
+58 GSMVIPGAIGI
-69 DTKIGYVKLQSSY
+69 DTKIAYVKLEATY
-82 SGVLVDTLVDKFP
+82 SAVLADTIVAKFN
-95 GLIIENATG
+95 GLIIENAAG
-104 VQAQVI
+104 VQAQVLY
-110 HYTKSQDGDNA
+110 YTASAGADSA

-126 YLNSGDNNTTKTFAD
+126 YLNSGDNNTTKTFSN
-141 SDIITNLAGT
+141 SDILTNLAGT
-151 NLAGTTITAGTY
+151 NSAGTEITAGQFTVQ
-163 TIAAET
+163 AAT
-169 SSSTGLGSIATI
+169 SSATGTGSLATI

-188 KGHFVLVPEQKI
+188 KGHFVLVPEQTI

-215 VTSESIVTAEEDGTL
+215 VTSEDIVTAEEDGTL

-250 DAVLTKLSL
+250 DAVLTKLAA
-259 DSILDTDFIELLR
+259 DSTSDTDFIELLR
-272 TDTGQTQ
+272 TNAGQTQ
-279 KIIDKSEYSY
+279 KVVDKSEYSY
-289 LEKEFAHRTYDESGD
+289 LEKEFAHRTYDESGN

-319 NNRGAWTS
+319 NNRGAWTT

-332 NGDVVTNSGY
+332 NGDVVTNDGY
-342 TYVAKNSG
+342 IYVAKNNG
-350 TASSSTPPT
+350 TSSSSTPPT
-359 HASGLAYDGAV
+359 HTAGLVYDGSV

-397 SEILGTHQANEAK
+397 SENLETQQGNEAQ

-437 QKARNT
+437 QKARDF
-443 VAVEN
+443 VAVDN
-448 SVIPATVGNYVLVTN
+448 AVIPTTVGNYLLVTN
-463 VNGAPGINTLKQITL
+463 VNGVPGINTLKQVTL

-483 SAVGTIPS
+483 SSVGVIPTS
-491 GATAVGTARV
+491 GTAVGTARV
-501 RLMEYHNGTIGA
+501 RFMEYHNGTIGA

-518 KLSLFDV
+518 KLGLFDV
-525 QMTAG
+525 QMASG
-530 YDFNRDVKSFYHV
+530 YDFNRDVKSVYHV
-543 GSSDVDNLNFTADI
+543 GSSADANLNFTADI
-557 ESPTRSIL
+557 ESTARTIL
-565 TSGGGPGTLVR
+565 TVGGGPGTLVR
-576 FIGQSATSVYN
+576 LIGSATAS
-587 LTATVATSGTA
+587 
-598 GQFTCGASTL
+598 AST
-608 AVGDLITISGALGG
+608 
-622 TGTIT
+622 TIT
-627 GYTSGTTY
+627 G
-635 KVSAITGTSPS
+635 
-646 VTGFTLTTSGGSAIV
+646 
-661 TTAGTLTGLVY
+661 AG
-672 STQSSIITGS
+672 
-682 STSFQTDLKT
+682 TSFQTDLKV
-692 GDYIFLGNTLRRV
+692 GDYVFLGTALRRV
-705 VTRPSQNSITV
+705 TAIASQISLTV
-716 DSPLSVVGVTIDRVE
+716 DASISVTGVTIDRVE

-737 ENTSLLFPFPYYA
+737 EHTSLLFQFPYYA
-750 IESISDTNYTVYETI
+750 IKDISDTVYTVYETFT
-765 PSSVSSGSISIST
+765 SSVSAGSISIST

-784 SSADNDNYTVINT
+784 SAADNDNYTVIDT
-797 DSSTGG
+797 DATTGG
-803 AVIPITGSFTSG
+803 AIIPITGTFTSG
-815 LANATIPV
+815 TANAAIPV
-823 DPSYDTK
+823 DTSYNGK
-830 TVFVIAA
+830 NVFVIAA
-837 INKSGASLTQKTKSL
+837 INKSGASLTQKTKTLVAS
-852 EPNATKTFT
+852 ATKTFT
-861 TAADAQKTELLLGK
+861 TAATAQVTELKLGK

-918 QARIILKNSYA
+918 QSRLILKNSFA
-929 PPEAPIE
+929 PPEAPVE

-947 DYFTKDSYPASFQ
+947 DYFTKDSYPASIQ

-975 IDFRPKIDD
+975 VDFRPKIDD
-984 EGTGFTGTNPSVT
+984 EGTGYTGTNPSVT

-1006 TTDFS
+1006 TTDFE

-1024 AGNFFAID
+1024 GGNFFAIN

-1063 LSNNVQVNRID
+1063 LNNNVQVNRID

-1107 SLNIT
+1107 SLNVI
-1112 DADGLDRFKNGFIV
+1112 DSNGLDRFKNGFIV
-1126 DNFSGHNTGDSTSPD
+1126 DNFSGHNTGDTTSPD
-1141 YICSIDMER
+1141 YLNSIDMER

-1156 YTMQNVNLIEAVSA
+1156 YTMQNVNLIEAVSS
-1170 DSDRDTAN
+1170 DSDRNDAN

-1183 DVITLPVIN
+1183 DVITLPVVN
-1192 HLPIVKQVFASRLEN
+1192 HLPIITQAYASRLEN

-1216 LGHVKINPS
+1216 LGDVKINPS
-1225 TDDWFEVDRRPDLV
+1225 SDDWFETDRRPDLV
-1239 VDVEG
+1239 VDIEG
-1244 NFNTIKNLAEKAGV
+1244 NFNSIKNIAERAGV

-1268 QWTGAPVST
+1268 QWTGAPIST
-1277 GRVVYTTGGNWASR
+1277 GRVRYTAGTNWASG
-1291 QGDVY
+1291 QGQVRI
-1296 LSQAELQARF
+1296 SVAEINARF
-1306 GITSW
+1306 G
-1311 GNARQITVDSTATQV
+1311 GVGAHDNARQVTVETTATQV
-1326 GQSRTG
+1326 GQNRTG

-1370 LKPGT
+1370 LKPST

-1392 ASKIEYVPAGATA
+1392 ASKIAYTPTGATA
-1405 AAKLVTHNKF
+1405 AAKLITHNKF
-1415 DIDTNVGSNATATA
+1415 DTDTNVGSNATAAA
-1429 RRIAGDSQVC
+1429 RRVDGDSQVC
-1439 LNRGDVITGGTSG
+1439 LNRGDIITGGTSA
-1452 ATAVVVGREYN
+1452 ATAVVVGKEYN
-1463 PDANTYALFVVN
+1463 PDAGTYALFVVN
-1475 IQGTFSTSETITASN
+1475 IQGTFSASETITASN
-1490 PLGYATAATGTVGTV
+1490 PLGYPTAASGTVGTI

-1520 DLHLLFNIPN
+1520 ELNLLFNIPN
-1530 NDSLRFRCGSR
+1530 NEQLRFRCGSR
-1541 ELKLVDVTTAN
+1541 ELKLVDVTTAT

-1559 RENYRAEGVLETKQ
+1559 RANYRAEGILETKQ

-1582 ELAQEPLADNQVI
+1582 ELAQEPLEDNQVI

-1614 SFLIEQKG
+1614 TFLIEQKG

-1628 VDVFFSTKDTSIP
+1628 VDVFFASKDTAIP
-1641 VSLEIREVVNGYPG
+1641 ATLEIREVVNGYPG

-1664 TLKPEYV
+1664 TLKPESI
-1671 NIDPNTVLLDD
+1671 NLSETTVLLDG
-1682 VDVNSYNVATT
+1682 VEIPSYNTPTT

-1710 VLSSDSN
+1710 VLASDSN
-1717 NYKVWISQVGDLMPG
+1717 NYKVWISQVGDQMPG

-1779 VQYQNDA
+1779 IEYTNDA
-1786 LPQVTLGTDP
+1786 LSKVTLGVNP

-1807 VWHQNHC
+1807 VWQDNHG
-1814 IPSGSFVTISGV
+1814 IPSGSYVTISGV
-1826 TANVN
+1826 SADVN

-1860 TSSGYSGG
+1860 TASGYSGG
-1868 NTVRATRHLQFDAV
+1868 SVVKATRHIQYDAV

-1890 FSETPIAFGIKGTS
+1890 FSETPISFGIQGVT
-1904 GKSVDSITQAA
+1904 GKSVDSTSQVA
-1915 YVQDTDYI
+1915 YVQDTVYS
-1923 GVLANETNYFESP
+1923 GVLANETNYFGIP
-1936 KMIASEQNEANSDLS
+1936 KMIASEQNEADAVFGLS
-1951 NGLNG
+1951 GD
-1956 AKSVKFNIV
+1956 KSVKFNIV

-1981 TSLIAISNK
+1981 TSLIAIGNK

-2004 DANVLISNSPNI
+2004 DYHVLISNSPTI
-2016 SISGSTITTPAS
+2016 SISGSTIVTAAS
-2028 AVESPATLSGVAISG
+2028 AVASPATLSGVDISG

-2080 TYQVSAITGS
+2080 QYQVSAITGS

-2149 TKLVTAV
+2149 TKLITAV
-2156 AVDGTSITF
+2156 AADGTSITF
-2165 DSAPTAVTGNVTLT
+2165 DSAPTAVTGNVTIT
-2179 QRERFVAENAPLESS
+2179 QRERFAAENAPSESS

-2207 DHSNYLRVKF
+2207 AHSNYLRVKF
-2217 AANIPAEASIEV
+2217 AANLPADASIEV

-2234 IVGSNTPFENAS
+2234 IVGSNVPLGNAS
-2246 YTQMTIDA
+2246 YSQMTIDS
-2254 AVPTSSNSQDTFYD
+2254 PIHTSSNQEDQFYD
-2268 ASYSMDDLIAFD
+2268 ASYSLDDLVAFD

>member
-58 GSLVIPGAIGI
+58 GSMVIPGAIGI
-69 DTKIGYVKLQSSY
+69 DTKIGYVKLEATY
-82 SGVLVDTLVDKFP
+82 SAVLADTVVDKFA
-95 GLIIENATG
+95 GLIIENGTG

-110 HYTKSQDGDNA
+110 HYTVSDGADA
-121 ALFVR
+121 GAFFVR
-126 YLNSGDNNTTKTFAD
+126 YLNSGDNNTTKTFSN
-141 SDIITNLAGT
+141 SDILTNLAGT
-151 NLAGTTITAGTY
+151 NLAGDTIAAGTY
-163 TIAAET
+163 TVQAAT
-169 SSSTGLGSIATI
+169 SAATGLGSIATI

-259 DSILDTDFIELLR
+259 DSVLDTDFIELLR
-272 TDTGQTQ
+272 TSTGQTQ

-319 NNRGAWTS
+319 NNRNAWVA

-350 TASSSTPPT
+350 TSSSSTPPT
-359 HASGLAYDGAV
+359 HTSGLVYDGAV
-370 AGVGTSGIQWEY
+370 SGVGTSGIQWEY
-382 NETPYYNRGVYTPGT
+382 NETPYYNRGIYTPGT
-397 SEILGTHQANEAK
+397 SENLGTQQANEAK

-437 QKARNT
+437 QKARDT
-443 VAVEN
+443 VAVNN
-448 SVIPATVGNYVLVTN
+448 SVIPATVGNYLLVTN
-463 VNGAPGINTLKQITL
+463 INGAPGINTLKQVTL

-483 SAVGTIPS
+483 ASVGTIPS
-491 GATAVGTARV
+491 GGTAVGTARV
-501 RLMEYHNGTIGA
+501 RFMEYHNGTIGA
-513 QTAVY
+513 QTAIY
-518 KLSLFDV
+518 KLGLFDV
-525 QMTAG
+525 QMSAG
-530 YDFNRDVKSFYHV
+530 YDFNRDVKSLYHA
-543 GSSDVDNLNFTADI
+543 GSSADANLNFTADV
-557 ESPTRSIL
+557 E
-565 TSGGGPGTLVR
+565 GTTKV
-576 FIGQSATSVYN
+576 G
-587 LTATVATSGTA
+587 SGTVVRLIGNA
-598 GQFTCGASTL
+598 TASSST
-608 AVGDLITISGALGG
+608 
-622 TGTIT
+622 TIT
-627 GYTSGTTY
+627 G
-635 KVSAITGTSPS
+635 
-646 VTGFTLTTSGGSAIV
+646 
-661 TTAGTLTGLVY
+661 AG
-672 STQSSIITGS
+672 
-682 STSFQTDLKT
+682 TSFQTDLKV
-692 GDYIFLGNTLRRV
+692 GDYIFLGTALRRV
-705 VTRPSQNSITV
+705 TAIASQVSLTV
-716 DSPLSVVGVTIDRVE
+716 DSSISVAGVTIDRVE
-731 TQLYEP
+731 TQLLEP
-737 ENTSLLFPFPYYA
+737 EHTSLLFPFPYYA
-750 IESISDTNYTVYETI
+750 IESISDTVYTVYETFT
-765 PSSVSSGSISIST
+765 SSVSAGSISIST
-778 ASGTFA
+778 ASGTMA
-784 SSADNDNYTVINT
+784 SAADQDNYTVIDT
-797 DSSTGG
+797 DATSGG
-803 AVIPITGSFTSG
+803 AIVAATATPSG
-815 LANATIPV
+815 ANATIAV
-823 DPSYDTK
+823 STGLNGR

-837 INKSGASLTQKTKSL
+837 VNKSGASLTQKTKSL
-852 EPNATKTFT
+852 EVNATKTFT
-861 TAADAQKTELLLGK
+861 TAATAQLTELKLGK

-889 TFASPGATYSIDIS
+889 TFASPGATYDIDIS

-918 QARIILKNSYA
+918 QARLILKNSYA

-947 DYFTKDSYPASFQ
+947 DYFTKDSYPASIQ
-960 YGALPYFQGTALRDV
+960 YGALPYYQGTALRDV

-984 EGTGFTGTNPSVT
+984 EGTGYTGTNPSVT

-1024 AGNFFAID
+1024 GGNFFAID

-1063 LSNNVQVNRID
+1063 LSNNVQINRID

-1107 SLNIT
+1107 SLDII
-1112 DADGLDRFKNGFIV
+1112 DANGLDRFKNGFIV
-1126 DNFSGHNTGDSTSPD
+1126 DNFAGHNTGDSTSPD
-1141 YICSIDMER
+1141 YLCSIDMER

-1170 DSDRDTAN
+1170 DSDRGVAN

-1183 DVITLPVIN
+1183 DVITLPVVD
-1192 HLPIVKQVFASRLEN
+1192 HLPIVKQAYASRLEN

-1225 TDDWFEVDRRPDLV
+1225 TDDWFETDRRPDLV

-1268 QWTGAPVST
+1268 QWTGAPIST
-1277 GRVVYTTGGNWASR
+1277 GRVTYTTGGNWASR

-1296 LSQAELQARF
+1296 LTQAELQARF

-1370 LKPGT
+1370 LKPNT

-1387 AYCTP
+1387 PYCTP
-1392 ASKIEYVPAGATA
+1392 ASKIEYVPSGATA

-1415 DIDTNVGSNATATA
+1415 DIETNVGSNATATA

-1439 LNRGDVITGGTSG
+1439 LNRGDIITGGTSG

-1490 PLGYATAATGTVGTV
+1490 PLGFAAAATGVVGTV

-1530 NDSLRFRCGSR
+1530 NESLRFRCGSR

-1671 NIDPNTVLLDD
+1671 NISPNTVLLDD
-1682 VDVNSYNVATT
+1682 VDVNSYDTATT

-1763 KFTIYRCQFE
+1763 KFTIYRCQFA

-1779 VQYQNDA
+1779 VEYQNDA

-1814 IPSGSFVTISGV
+1814 IPAGSFVTISGV
-1826 TANVN
+1826 SANVN

-1849 DSYCITLGSNA
+1849 DSYCITLGTNA
-1860 TSSGYSGG
+1860 TASGYSGG
-1868 NTVRATRHLQFDAV
+1868 SAVKATRHLQFDAV

-1890 FSETPIAFGIKGTS
+1890 FSETPITFGIKGTS
-1904 GKSVDSITQAA
+1904 GKSVDSTTQAA
-1915 YVQDTDYI
+1915 YTQDTDYI
-1923 GVLANETNYFESP
+1923 GVLANETNYFGSP

-1965 MSSSNDALSPI
+1965 MSSSNDALSPV

-1981 TSLIAISNK
+1981 TSLITISNK

-2004 DANVLISNSPNI
+2004 DASVILSNATGVTV
-2016 SISGSTITTPAS
+2016 SGSTITT
-2028 AVESPATLSGVAISG
+2028 AT
-2043 TAGQFTCT
+2043 Q
-2051 ATTLVV
+2051 
-2057 GSRITITGTLGGTG
+2057 
-2071 TITGYATGT
+2071 
-2080 TYQVSAITGS
+2080 
-2090 GSSVTGFT
+2090 
-2098 LKTTADV
+2098 
-2105 AIVTTAG
+2105 
-2112 TPTGLTYTAYIAPA
+2112 
-2126 QDAFKTATVGKYLT
+2126 QDAFKIATVGKYLT

-2149 TKLVTAV
+2149 TKLITAV
-2156 AVDGTSITF
+2156 AADGTSITF
-2165 DSAPTAVTGNVTLT
+2165 DSAVTAITGNATLT

-2207 DHSNYLRVKF
+2207 NHSNYLRVKF

-2246 YTQMTIDA
+2246 YSQMTIDA
-2254 AVPTSSNSQDTFYD
+2254 AVPTASNAQDQFYD
-2268 ASYSMDDLIAFD
+2268 ASYSLDDLVAFD

-2292 SSQVPR
+2292 SSEVPR

>member
-58 GSLVIPGAIGI
+58 GSMVIPGAIGI
-69 DTKIGYVKLQSSY
+69 DTKIAYVKLESTY
-82 SGVLVDTLVDKFP
+82 GAVLSDTVIAKFA
-95 GLIIENATG
+95 GLIIENATSG
-104 VQAQVI
+104 LQAQVI
-110 HYTKSQDGDNA
+110 HYAVSSGADAGV
-121 ALFVR
+121 LFIR
-126 YLNSGDNNTTKTFAD
+126 YLNSGDNTTTKTFSN

-151 NLAGTTITAGTY
+151 NLAGDEVTAGQFTVQ
-163 TIAAET
+163 AAT
-169 SSSTGLGSIATI
+169 SSATGTGSLATI

-188 KGHFVLVPEQKI
+188 KGHFVLVPEQTI
-200 ILDKFTNTP
+200 ILDKFTSTP

-250 DAVLTKLSL
+250 DAVLTKLAANST
-259 DSILDTDFIELLR
+259 SDTDFIELLR
-272 TDTGQTQ
+272 TNAGQTQ
-279 KIIDKSEYSY
+279 KIVDKSEYSY
-289 LEKEFAHRTYDESGD
+289 LEKEFAHRTYDESGN

-319 NNRGAWTS
+319 NNRGAWVS

-332 NGDVVTNSGY
+332 NGDVVTNGGY
-342 TYVAKNSG
+342 IYVAKNSG
-350 TASSSTPPT
+350 TSSSSTPPT
-359 HASGLAYDGAV
+359 HSSGLVYDGSV
-370 AGVGTSGIQWEY
+370 SGVGTSGIQWEY

-397 SEILGTHQANEAK
+397 SENLGTQQANEAK

-437 QKARNT
+437 QKARDFVSVDN
-443 VAVEN
+443 A
-448 SVIPATVGNYVLVTN
+448 VIPTTVGNYILVTN
-463 VNGAPGINTLKQITL
+463 LNGAPGINTLKQVTL

-483 SAVGTIPS
+483 AAVGTIPS
-491 GATAVGTARV
+491 GGTAVGTARV
-501 RLMEYHNGTIGA
+501 RFMEYHTGSIGA
-513 QTAVY
+513 QTAIY
-518 KLSLFDV
+518 KLGLFDV
-525 QMTAG
+525 QMNTG
-530 YDFNRDVKSFYHV
+530 YDFNRDVKSVYHA
-543 GSSDVDNLNFTADI
+543 GSSADANLNFTADI
-557 ESPTRSIL
+557 ESTTRTDLSPN
-565 TSGGGPGTLVR
+565 GGSATLVR
-576 FIGQSATSVYN
+576 LIGNAT
-587 LTATVATSGTA
+587 
-598 GQFTCGASTL
+598 ASSST
-608 AVGDLITISGALGG
+608 
-622 TGTIT
+622 TIT
-627 GYTSGTTY
+627 G
-635 KVSAITGTSPS
+635 
-646 VTGFTLTTSGGSAIV
+646 
-661 TTAGTLTGLVY
+661 AG
-672 STQSSIITGS
+672 
-682 STSFQTDLKT
+682 TSFQTDLRV
-692 GDYIFLGNTLRRV
+692 GDYIFLGTTLRRV
-705 VTRPSQNSITV
+705 TAIASQISLTV
-716 DSPLSVVGVTIDRVE
+716 DASISVAGVTIDRVE
-731 TQLYEP
+731 TQLKEP
-737 ENTSLLFPFPYYA
+737 EYTSLLFPFPYYA
-750 IESISDTNYTVYETI
+750 IKEISDTVYTVYETFT
-765 PSSVSSGSISIST
+765 SSVSAGSISIST
-778 ASGTFA
+778 ASGTMA
-784 SSADNDNYTVINT
+784 SAADQDNYTVIDT
-797 DSSTGG
+797 DATSGG
-803 AVIPITGSFTSG
+803 AIVATTSISVSG
-815 LANATIPV
+815 ANATIGV
-823 DPSYDTK
+823 DTSLNGR

-837 INKSGASLTQKTKSL
+837 VNKSGSSLTQKTKTLVPSH
-852 EPNATKTFT
+852 TKSFT
-861 TAADAQKTELLLGK
+861 TAAEAQLTELKLGK

-918 QARIILKNSYA
+918 QARLILKNSFA

-947 DYFTKDSYPASFQ
+947 DYFTKDSYPASIQ

-984 EGTGFTGTNPSVT
+984 EGTGYTGTNPSVT

-1006 TTDFS
+1006 LTDFA

-1024 AGNFFAID
+1024 GGTFFALD

-1107 SLNIT
+1107 SLNII
-1112 DADGLDRFKNGFIV
+1112 DSNGLDRFKNGFIV
-1126 DNFSGHNTGDSTSPD
+1126 DNFAGHNTGDTTSPD
-1141 YICSIDMER
+1141 YLNSIDMER

-1156 YTMQNVNLIEAVSA
+1156 YTMQNVNLIESVSS
-1170 DSDRDTAN
+1170 DSDRTAAN

-1183 DVITLPVIN
+1183 DVITLPVTN
-1192 HLPIVKQVFASRLEN
+1192 HLPIITQAYASRLEN

-1216 LGHVKINPS
+1216 LGDVKINPS
-1225 TDDWFEVDRRPDLV
+1225 SDDWFETDRRPDLV
-1239 VDVEG
+1239 VDIEG
-1244 NFNTIKNLAEKAGV
+1244 NFNTIKNIAEKSGV

-1268 QWTGAPVST
+1268 QWTGAPIST
-1277 GRVVYTTGGNWASR
+1277 GRVVYTGGTNWAAG
-1291 QGDVY
+1291 QGQVRISVD
-1296 LSQAELQARF
+1296 ELRRRF
-1306 GITSW
+1306 GQGNNATID
-1311 GNARQITVDSTATQV
+1311 NARQVTVETTATQV
-1326 GQSRTG
+1326 GQNRTG

-1370 LKPGT
+1370 LKPNT

-1392 ASKIEYVPAGATA
+1392 ASKIEYTPAGATA
-1405 AAKLVTHNKF
+1405 AAKLITHNKF
-1415 DIDTNVGSNATATA
+1415 DTDTNVGSNATANA
-1429 RRIAGDSQVC
+1429 RRVNGDSQVC
-1439 LNRGDVITGGTSG
+1439 LNRGDVITGGTSS
-1452 ATAVVVGREYN
+1452 ATAVVVGKEYN
-1463 PDANTYALFVVN
+1463 PDAGTYALFVVN

-1490 PLGYATAATGTVGTV
+1490 PLGYPTAASGTVGTI

-1520 DLHLLFNIPN
+1520 ELNLLFNIPN
-1530 NDSLRFRCGSR
+1530 NESLRFRCGSR
-1541 ELKLVDVTTAN
+1541 ELKLVDVTTAT

-1559 RENYRAEGVLETKQ
+1559 RANYRAEGILETKQ

-1582 ELAQEPLADNQVI
+1582 ELAQEPLEDNQVI
-1595 TQTSDRVVADT
+1595 TQTSERVVADT

-1614 SFLIEQKG
+1614 TFLIEQKG

-1628 VDVFFSTKDTSIP
+1628 VDVFFASKDTAVP
-1641 VSLEIREVVNGYPG
+1641 VTLEIREVVNGYPG

-1664 TLKPEYV
+1664 TMKPEYV
-1671 NIDPNTVLLDD
+1671 NISENTVLLDG
-1682 VDVNSYNVATT
+1682 VDVNSYDTPTT

-1710 VLSSDSN
+1710 VLASDSN
-1717 NYKVWISQVGDLMPG
+1717 NYKVWISQVGDQMPG

-1763 KFTIYRCQFE
+1763 KFTIYRCQFA

-1779 VQYQNDA
+1779 IEYENDA
-1786 LPQVTLGTDP
+1786 LSKVTLGVNP
-1796 FETRAGVAKVR
+1796 FETRNGVAKVR
-1807 VWHQNHC
+1807 VWQQNHG
-1814 IPSGSFVTISGV
+1814 IPSGSYVTISGV
-1826 TANVN
+1826 AADVN

-1849 DSYCITLGSNA
+1849 DSYCITLGTNA

-1868 NTVRATRHLQFDAV
+1868 SAVKATRHIQYDAV

-1890 FSETPIAFGIKGTS
+1890 FSETPISFGIQGTS
-1904 GKSVDSITQAA
+1904 GKSVDSTTQAA
-1915 YVQDTDYI
+1915 YTQDTDYI
-1923 GVLANETNYFESP
+1923 GVLANETNYFGSP
-1936 KMIASEQNEANSDLS
+1936 KMIASEINEADVSFGLS
-1951 NGLNG
+1951 GD
-1956 AKSVKFNIV
+1956 KSVKFNIV

-1981 TSLIAISNK
+1981 TSLIAIGNK
-1990 VNNPSETNLNVASL
+1990 VNNPSETNLNVANL
-2004 DANVLISNSPNI
+2004 DYSVLINNSPTVT
-2016 SISGSTITTPAS
+2016 ISGSTITTPAA
-2028 AVESPATLSGVAISG
+2028 AVASPATLSGVAIGG

-2057 GSRITITGTLGGTG
+2057 GSRIVITGTLGGTG
-2071 TITGYATGT
+2071 TITGYTTGT

-2098 LKTTADV
+2098 LQTSSGS

-2112 TPTGLTYTAYIAPA
+2112 TPTGLTYTAYIAPT

-2149 TKLVTAV
+2149 TKLITAV
-2156 AVDGTSITF
+2156 AADGTSITF

-2179 QRERFVAENAPLESS
+2179 QRERFTAENAPSESS

-2217 AANIPAEASIEV
+2217 AANLPADASIEV

-2234 IVGSNTPFENAS
+2234 IVGSNVPFGNAPYS
-2246 YTQMTIDA
+2246 QMTIDSPLA
-2254 AVPTSSNSQDTFYD
+2254 NSSNQEDQFYD
-2268 ASYSMDDLIAFD
+2268 ASYSLDDLVAFD

-2292 SSQVPR
+2292 TAQVPR

>member
-58 GSLVIPGAIGI
+58 GSMVIPGAIGI
-69 DTKIGYVKLQSSY
+69 DTKIGYVKLESTY
-82 SGVLVDTLVDKFP
+82 SAVLADTVVDKFA
-95 GLIIENATG
+95 GLIIENNAG

-110 HYTKSQDGDNA
+110 HYTVSDGADSA

-126 YLNSGDNNTTKTFAD
+126 YLNSGDNTTTKTFSN
-141 SDIITNLAGT
+141 SDILTNLAGT
-151 NLAGTTITAGTY
+151 NLAGNVIAAGTY
-163 TIAAET
+163 TVQAAT
-169 SSSTGLGSIATI
+169 SAATGLGSIATI

-215 VTSESIVTAEEDGTL
+215 VTSESIITAEEDGTL

-272 TDTGQTQ
+272 TSTGQTQ

-319 NNRGAWTS
+319 NNRNAWTS

-342 TYVAKNSG
+342 IYVAKNSG
-350 TASSSTPPT
+350 TSSNSTPPT
-359 HASGLAYDGAV
+359 HTSGLVYDGAV
-370 AGVGTSGIQWEY
+370 SGVGTSGIQWEY
-382 NETPYYNRGVYTPGT
+382 NETPYYNRGIYTPGN
-397 SEILGTHQANEAK
+397 SENLGTQQSNEAK

-425 EIEKPA
+425 EIEKPS

-437 QKARNT
+437 QKARDT
-443 VAVEN
+443 VSVNNA
-448 SVIPATVGNYVLVTN
+448 VIPATVGNYILVTN
-463 VNGAPGINTLKQITL
+463 VNGAPGINTLKQVTL

-501 RLMEYHNGTIGA
+501 RLMEYHTGAIGA
-513 QTAVY
+513 QTAIY
-518 KLSLFDV
+518 KLGLFDV
-525 QMTAG
+525 KMTAG
-530 YDFNRDVKSFYHV
+530 YDFNRDVKSVYHA
-543 GSSDVDNLNFTADI
+543 GSSADANLNFTADI
-557 ESPTRSIL
+557 EGTTRTIL
-565 TSGGGPGTLVR
+565 TPNGGSGTLVR
-576 FIGQSATSVYN
+576 LIGNATAS
-587 LTATVATSGTA
+587 
-598 GQFTCGASTL
+598 AST
-608 AVGDLITISGALGG
+608 
-622 TGTIT
+622 TIT
-627 GYTSGTTY
+627 G
-635 KVSAITGTSPS
+635 
-646 VTGFTLTTSGGSAIV
+646 
-661 TTAGTLTGLVY
+661 AG
-672 STQSSIITGS
+672 
-682 STSFQTDLKT
+682 TSFQTTLKV
-692 GDYIFLGNTLRRV
+692 GDYIFLGTALRRV
-705 VTRPSQNSITV
+705 TAIASQISLTV
-716 DSPLSVVGVTIDRVE
+716 DSSISVAGVTIDRVE

-750 IESISDTNYTVYETI
+750 IESISDTVYTVYETFT
-765 PSSVSSGSISIST
+765 SSVSAGAISIST
-778 ASGTFA
+778 ASGTMA
-784 SSADNDNYTVINT
+784 SAADQDNYTVIDT
-797 DSSTGG
+797 DATSGGAIVAATVTPSGANANIAVSTGLNG
-803 AVIPITGSFTSG
+803 R
-815 LANATIPV
+815 
-823 DPSYDTK
+823 

-837 INKSGASLTQKTKSL
+837 VNKSGASLTQKTKSL
-852 EPNATKTFT
+852 EVNYPKQFN

-875 GDGYRLI
+875 ADGYRLI

-918 QARIILKNSYA
+918 LARLILKNSYA

-947 DYFTKDSYPASFQ
+947 DYFTKDSYPASIQ

-975 IDFRPKIDD
+975 IDFRPRIDE

-1024 AGNFFAID
+1024 GGNFFAID

-1063 LSNNVQVNRID
+1063 LSNNVQINRID

-1107 SLNIT
+1107 SLAIT

-1126 DNFSGHNTGDSTSPD
+1126 DNFAGHNTGDSTSPD
-1141 YICSIDMER
+1141 YLCSIDMEK

-1170 DSDRDTAN
+1170 DSDRTAAN

-1183 DVITLPVIN
+1183 DVITLPVLN
-1192 HLPIVKQVFASRLEN
+1192 HLPIVKQAYASRLEN

-1239 VDVEG
+1239 IDVEG
-1244 NFNTIKNLAEKAGV
+1244 NFNTIKNIAEKAGV

-1268 QWTGAPVST
+1268 QWTGAPIST
-1277 GRVVYTTGGNWASR
+1277 GRVKYTTGGNWASR

-1296 LSQAELQARF
+1296 LTQAELQARF

-1311 GNARQITVDSTATQV
+1311 GNARQITVESTATQV

-1370 LKPGT
+1370 LKPNT

-1387 AYCTP
+1387 PYCTP
-1392 ASKIEYVPAGATA
+1392 ASKIEYTPAGATA
-1405 AAKLVTHNKF
+1405 AAKLITHNKF
-1415 DIDTNVGSNATATA
+1415 DTETNVGSNATATA

-1439 LNRGDVITGGTSG
+1439 LNRGDIITGGTSS
-1452 ATAVVVGREYN
+1452 ATAVVVGKEYN
-1463 PDANTYALFVVN
+1463 PDANTYALYVVN

-1490 PLGYATAATGTVGTV
+1490 PLGFVPAASGTVGTV

-1530 NDSLRFRCGSR
+1530 NESLRFRCGSR

-1582 ELAQEPLADNQVI
+1582 ELAQEPLQDNQVI

-1614 SFLIEQKG
+1614 TFLIEQKG

-1671 NIDPNTVLLDD
+1671 NISENTVLLDD
-1682 VDVNSYNVATT
+1682 VDVNSYDVATT

-1763 KFTIYRCQFE
+1763 KFTIYRCQFA

-1779 VQYQNDA
+1779 VEYQNDA

-1796 FETRAGVAKVR
+1796 FETRAGVSKVR

-1814 IPSGSFVTISGV
+1814 IPAGSFVTISGV

-1849 DSYCITLGSNA
+1849 DSYCINLGSNA

-1868 NTVRATRHLQFDAV
+1868 STVKSTRHLQFDAV

-1890 FSETPIAFGIKGTS
+1890 FSETPITFGIKGTS
-1904 GKSVDSITQAA
+1904 GKSVDSTTQSA
-1915 YVQDTDYI
+1915 YDQDTDYL
-1923 GVLANETNYFESP
+1923 GVLANETNYFDSP
-1936 KMIASEQNEANSDLS
+1936 RMIASEQNEANSDLA

-1956 AKSVKFNIV
+1956 DKSVYFNII

-1981 TSLIAISNK
+1981 TSLITISNK
-1990 VNNPSETNLNVASL
+1990 VNQPSETNLNVAGL
-2004 DANVLISNSPNI
+2004 DANVILSNATGVTV
-2016 SISGSTITTPAS
+2016 SGSTITTS
-2028 AVESPATLSGVAISG
+2028 T
-2043 TAGQFTCT
+2043 Q
-2051 ATTLVV
+2051 
-2057 GSRITITGTLGGTG
+2057 
-2071 TITGYATGT
+2071 
-2080 TYQVSAITGS
+2080 
-2090 GSSVTGFT
+2090 
-2098 LKTTADV
+2098 
-2105 AIVTTAG
+2105 
-2112 TPTGLTYTAYIAPA
+2112 

-2149 TKLVTAV
+2149 TKLITAV
-2156 AVDGTSITF
+2156 AADGTSITF
-2165 DSAPTAVTGNVTLT
+2165 DSAVTAITGNATLT

-2207 DHSNYLRVKF
+2207 NHSNYLRVKF
-2217 AANIPAEASIEV
+2217 AANIPAEASVEV

-2234 IVGSNTPFENAS
+2234 IVGSNTPFENAP
-2246 YTQMTIDA
+2246 YLQMTIDA
-2254 AVPTSSNSQDTFYD
+2254 TIPTASNAEDQFYD
-2268 ASYSMDDLIAFD
+2268 ASYSMDDLVAFD
-2280 AVQIKIVMKSSN
+2280 AIQIKIVMKSSN

>member
-58 GSLVIPGAIGI
+58 GSMVIPGAIGI
-69 DTKIGYVKLQSSY
+69 DTKIGYVKLESTY
-82 SGVLVDTLVDKFP
+82 SAVLADTVIDKFN
-95 GLIIENATG
+95 GLIVENGTG

-110 HYTKSQDGDNA
+110 YYTVSDGADSA

-126 YLNSGDNNTTKTFAD
+126 YLNSGDNNTTKTFSD
-141 SDIITNLAGT
+141 SDILTNLAGT
-151 NLAGTTITAGTY
+151 NSAGTEVTAGQFTVQ
-163 TIAAET
+163 AAT
-169 SSSTGLGSIATI
+169 SSATGLGSLATI

-215 VTSESIVTAEEDGTL
+215 VTSESIITAEEDGTL

-250 DAVLTKLSL
+250 DAVLTKLASNST
-259 DSILDTDFIELLR
+259 DDTDFIELLR
-272 TDTGQTQ
+272 TDAGQTQ
-279 KIIDKSEYSY
+279 KIVDKSEYSY
-289 LEKEFAHRTYDESGD
+289 LEKEFAHRTYDESGN

-319 NNRGAWTS
+319 NNRSAWTS

-332 NGDVVTNSGY
+332 NGDIVTNSGY
-342 TYVAKNSG
+342 TYVAKNNG
-350 TASSSTPPT
+350 TSSSSTPPT
-359 HASGLAYDGAV
+359 HTSGLVYDGSV
-370 AGVGTSGIQWEY
+370 SGVGTSGIQWEY

-397 SEILGTHQANEAK
+397 SENLVTQQANEAK

-437 QKARNT
+437 QKARDF
-443 VAVEN
+443 VSVEN
-448 SVIPATVGNYVLVTN
+448 SVIPATVGNYILVTN
-463 VNGAPGINTLKQITL
+463 LNGAPGINTLKQVTL

-483 SAVGTIPS
+483 ASVGTIPS
-491 GATAVGTARV
+491 GGTAVGTARV
-501 RLMEYHNGTIGA
+501 RFMEYHNGTIGA
-513 QTAVY
+513 QTAIY
-518 KLSLFDV
+518 KLGLFDV
-525 QMTAG
+525 QMNTG
-530 YDFNRDVKSFYHV
+530 YDFNRDVKSVYHA
-543 GSSDVDNLNFTADI
+543 GSSTDANLNFTADI
-557 ESPTRSIL
+557 EST
-565 TSGGGPGTLVR
+565 TSVGSGTLVR
-576 FIGQSATSVYN
+576 LIGSATAS
-587 LTATVATSGTA
+587 
-598 GQFTCGASTL
+598 AST
-608 AVGDLITISGALGG
+608 
-622 TGTIT
+622 TIT
-627 GYTSGTTY
+627 G
-635 KVSAITGTSPS
+635 
-646 VTGFTLTTSGGSAIV
+646 
-661 TTAGTLTGLVY
+661 AG
-672 STQSSIITGS
+672 
-682 STSFQTDLKT
+682 TSFQTDLKV
-692 GDYIFLGNTLRRV
+692 GDYIFLGTTLRRV
-705 VTRPSQNSITV
+705 TAIASQISLTV
-716 DSPLSVVGVTIDRVE
+716 DASISVAGVTIDRVE
-731 TQLYEP
+731 TQLKEP
-737 ENTSLLFPFPYYA
+737 EYTSLLFPFPYYA
-750 IESISDTNYTVYETI
+750 IKEISDTVYTVYETFT
-765 PSSVSSGSISIST
+765 SSVSAGSISIST
-778 ASGTFA
+778 ASGTMA
-784 SSADNDNYTVINT
+784 SAADQDNYTVIDT
-797 DSSTGG
+797 DATSGG
-803 AVIPITGSFTSG
+803 AIVASSVSVSG
-815 LANATIPV
+815 ANATISV
-823 DPSYDTK
+823 STGLNGR

-837 INKSGASLTQKTKSL
+837 VNKSGASLTQKTKTLVPSH
-852 EPNATKTFT
+852 TKTFT
-861 TAADAQKTELLLGK
+861 TAAAAQQTELKLGK

-918 QARIILKNSYA
+918 QARLILKNSFA

-947 DYFTKDSYPASFQ
+947 DYFTKDSYPASIQ

-975 IDFRPKIDD
+975 LDFRPKIDD

-1006 TTDFS
+1006 TTDFD
-1011 YYLARKTKIAVDF
+1011 YYLARKTKIAIDF
-1024 AGNFFAID
+1024 GGTFFAID

-1063 LSNNVQVNRID
+1063 LSNNVQINRID

-1107 SLNIT
+1107 SLNVI
-1112 DADGLDRFKNGFIV
+1112 DGNGLDRFKNGFIV
-1126 DNFSGHNTGDSTSPD
+1126 DNFAGHNTGDTTSPD
-1141 YICSIDMER
+1141 YLNSIDMER

-1156 YTMQNVNLIEAVSA
+1156 YTMQNINLIEGVSS
-1170 DSDRDTAN
+1170 DSDRAAAN

-1183 DVITLPVIN
+1183 DVITLPVTN
-1192 HLPIVKQVFASRLEN
+1192 HLPIITQAYASRLEN

-1216 LGHVKINPS
+1216 LGDVKINPS
-1225 TDDWFEVDRRPDLV
+1225 SDDWFETDRRPDLV

-1244 NFNTIKNLAEKAGV
+1244 NFNTIKNIAEKSGV

-1268 QWTGAPVST
+1268 QWSGAPVST
-1277 GRVVYTTGGNWASR
+1277 GRVVYTGGTNWAAG
-1291 QGDVY
+1291 QGQVRISVD
-1296 LSQAELQARF
+1296 ELRRRF
-1306 GITSW
+1306 GQGNNATID
-1311 GNARQITVDSTATQV
+1311 NARQVTVETQATQV
-1326 GQSRTG
+1326 GQNRTG

-1370 LKPGT
+1370 LKPST

-1392 ASKIEYVPAGATA
+1392 ASKIEYNPTGATA
-1405 AAKLVTHNKF
+1405 AAKLITHNKF
-1415 DIDTNVGSNATATA
+1415 DVDTNVGSNATATA
-1429 RRIAGDSQVC
+1429 RRVNGDSQVC
-1439 LNRGDVITGGTSG
+1439 LNRGDVITGGTSA
-1452 ATAVVVGREYN
+1452 ATAVVVGKEYN
-1463 PDANTYALFVVN
+1463 PDAGTYALFVVN

-1490 PLGYATAATGTVGTV
+1490 PLGYPTAASGIVGTI

-1520 DLHLLFNIPN
+1520 ELNLLFNIPN
-1530 NDSLRFRCGSR
+1530 NESLRFRCGSR

-1559 RENYRAEGVLETKQ
+1559 RANYRAEGILETKQ

-1582 ELAQEPLADNQVI
+1582 ELAQEPLEDNQVI

-1614 SFLIEQKG
+1614 TFLIEQKG

-1628 VDVFFSTKDTSIP
+1628 VDVFFASKDAAIP
-1641 VSLEIREVVNGYPG
+1641 ATLEIREVVNGYPG

-1664 TLKPEYV
+1664 TLKPESI
-1671 NIDPNTVLLDD
+1671 NLSSNTVLLDG
-1682 VDVNSYNVATT
+1682 VDTPSYDTPTT

-1710 VLSSDSN
+1710 VLASDSN
-1717 NYKVWISQVGDLMPG
+1717 NYKVWISQVGDQMPG

-1763 KFTIYRCQFE
+1763 KFTIYRCQFA

-1779 VQYQNDA
+1779 VEYENDA
-1786 LPQVTLGTDP
+1786 LSQVTLGVNP

-1807 VWHQNHC
+1807 VWQQNHG
-1814 IPSGSFVTISGV
+1814 IPSGSYVTISGV

-1849 DSYCITLGSNA
+1849 DSYCITLGTNA
-1860 TSSGYSGG
+1860 TASGYSGG
-1868 NTVRATRHLQFDAV
+1868 STVRATRHIQYDAV

-1890 FSETPIAFGIKGTS
+1890 FSETPISFGIKGVT
-1904 GKSVDSITQAA
+1904 GKSVDSTTQVA
-1915 YVQDTDYI
+1915 YVQDANYS
-1923 GVLANETNYFESP
+1923 GVLANETNYFSAP
-1936 KMIASEQNEANSDLS
+1936 KMIASEQNEADVSFGLS
-1951 NGLNG
+1951 G

-1981 TSLIAISNK
+1981 TSLIAIGNK

-2004 DANVLISNSPNI
+2004 DASVILSNATGVTV
-2016 SISGSTITTPAS
+2016 SGSTITTS
-2028 AVESPATLSGVAISG
+2028 T
-2043 TAGQFTCT
+2043 Q
-2051 ATTLVV
+2051 
-2057 GSRITITGTLGGTG
+2057 
-2071 TITGYATGT
+2071 
-2080 TYQVSAITGS
+2080 
-2090 GSSVTGFT
+2090 
-2098 LKTTADV
+2098 
-2105 AIVTTAG
+2105 
-2112 TPTGLTYTAYIAPA
+2112 

-2149 TKLVTAV
+2149 TKLITAV
-2156 AVDGTSITF
+2156 AADGTSITF
-2165 DSAPTAVTGNVTLT
+2165 DSAVTAITGNATLT
-2179 QRERFVAENAPLESS
+2179 QRERFTAENAPSESS

-2207 DHSNYLRVKF
+2207 NHSNYLRVKF
-2217 AANIPAEASIEV
+2217 AANLPADASIEV

-2234 IVGSNTPFENAS
+2234 IVGSNVPFGNAP
-2246 YTQMTIDA
+2246 YAQMTVDSPII
-2254 AVPTSSNSQDTFYD
+2254 TSSNQEDQFYD
-2268 ASYSMDDLIAFD
+2268 ASYSLDDLVAFD

-2292 SSQVPR
+2292 TSQVPR

>member
-1 MAIDFNTEPYYDD
+1 MALDFNTEPYYDD

-58 GSLVIPGAIGI
+58 GSMVIPGAIGI
-69 DTKIGYVKLQSSY
+69 DTKIGYVKLEASY
-82 SGVLVDTLVDKFP
+82 SAVLADTIVDKFA
-95 GLIIENATG
+95 GLIVENAAG

-110 HYTKSQDGDNA
+110 HYTLSAGADSA
-121 ALFVR
+121 ALFIR
-126 YLNSGDNNTTKTFAD
+126 YLNSGDNTTTKTFSN
-141 SDIITNLAGT
+141 SDILTNLAGT
-151 NLAGTTITAGTY
+151 NSAGTEITAGTY
-163 TIAAET
+163 TVQAAT
-169 SSSTGLGSIATI
+169 SSATGIGSLATI

-188 KGHFVLVPEQKI
+188 KGHFVLVPEQTI

-250 DAVLTKLSL
+250 DAVLTKLAT

-272 TDTGQTQ
+272 TNTGQTQ
-279 KIIDKSEYSY
+279 KIVDKSEYSY
-289 LEKEFAHRTYDESGD
+289 LEKEFAHRTYDESGN

-319 NNRGAWTS
+319 NNRSAWAS

-332 NGDVVTNSGY
+332 NGDVVTNGGY
-342 TYVAKNSG
+342 IYVAKNSG
-350 TASSSTPPT
+350 TSSSSTPPT
-359 HASGLAYDGAV
+359 HTAGLVYDGSV
-370 AGVGTSGIQWEY
+370 SGVGTSGIQWEY

-397 SEILGTHQANEAK
+397 SENLGTQQANEAK

-437 QKARNT
+437 QKARDFVSVDN
-443 VAVEN
+443 A
-448 SVIPATVGNYVLVTN
+448 VIPTTVGNYILVTN
-463 VNGAPGINTLKQITL
+463 INGAPGINTLKQVTL

-483 SAVGTIPS
+483 ASVGTIPS
-491 GATAVGTARV
+491 GGTAVGTARV
-501 RLMEYHNGTIGA
+501 RFMEYHNGTIGSQNA
-513 QTAVY
+513 IY
-518 KLSLFDV
+518 KLGLFDV
-525 QMTAG
+525 QMNTG
-530 YDFNRDVKSFYHV
+530 YDFNRDVKSVYHV
-543 GSSDVDNLNFTADI
+543 GSSSDVNLNFTADV
-557 ESPTRSIL
+557 ERTTAVGS
-565 TSGGGPGTLVR
+565 GTLVR
-576 FIGQSATSVYN
+576 
-587 LTATVATSGTA
+587 
-598 GQFTCGASTL
+598 
-608 AVGDLITISGALGG
+608 LI
-622 TGTIT
+622 
-627 GYTSGTTY
+627 
-635 KVSAITGTSPS
+635 
-646 VTGFTLTTSGGSAIV
+646 GSASV
-661 TTAGTLTGLVY
+661 ADTSSTVVGAG
-672 STQSSIITGS
+672 
-682 STSFQTDLKT
+682 TSFQTDLKV
-692 GDYIFLGNTLRRV
+692 GDYIFLGTALRRV
-705 VTRPSQNSITV
+705 TAIASQISLTV
-716 DSPLSVVGVTIDRVE
+716 DTAFSPAIAGVTIDRVE
-731 TQLYEP
+731 TQLKEP
-737 ENTSLLFPFPYYA
+737 EYTSLLFPFPYYA
-750 IESISDTNYTVYETI
+750 IKEISDTVYTVYETFT
-765 PSSVSSGSISIST
+765 SSVSAGSISIST
-778 ASGTFA
+778 ASGTMA
-784 SSADNDNYTVINT
+784 SAADQDNYTVIDT
-797 DSSTGG
+797 DATSGG
-803 AVIPITGSFTSG
+803 AIVAASVSTSG
-815 LANATIPV
+815 ANATITV
-823 DPSYDTK
+823 STGLNGR

-837 INKSGASLTQKTKSL
+837 VNKSGASLTQKTKTLVPS
-852 EPNATKTFT
+852 ATKTFT
-861 TAADAQKTELLLGK
+861 TAATAQLTELKLGK

-918 QARIILKNSYA
+918 QARLILKNSFA

-947 DYFTKDSYPASFQ
+947 DYFTKDSYPASIQ
-960 YGALPYFQGTALRDV
+960 YGALPYYQGTALRDV

-1006 TTDFS
+1006 LTDFA

-1024 AGNFFAID
+1024 GGTFFALD

-1107 SLNIT
+1107 SLNII
-1112 DADGLDRFKNGFIV
+1112 DSNGLDRFKNGFIV
-1126 DNFSGHNTGDSTSPD
+1126 DNFAGHNTGDTTSPD
-1141 YICSIDMER
+1141 YLNSIDMER

-1156 YTMQNVNLIEAVSA
+1156 YTMQNVNLIEAVSS
-1170 DSDRDTAN
+1170 DSDRAAAN

-1183 DVITLPVIN
+1183 DVITLPVTN
-1192 HLPIVKQVFASRLEN
+1192 HLPIITQAYASRLEN

-1216 LGHVKINPS
+1216 LGDVKINPS
-1225 TDDWFEVDRRPDLV
+1225 SDDWFETDRRPDLV

-1244 NFNTIKNLAEKAGV
+1244 NFNTIKNIAEKSGV

-1268 QWTGAPVST
+1268 QWTGAPIST
-1277 GRVVYTTGGNWASR
+1277 GRVVYTGGTNWAAG
-1291 QGDVY
+1291 QGQVRISVD
-1296 LSQAELQARF
+1296 ELRRRF
-1306 GITSW
+1306 GQGNNATID
-1311 GNARQITVDSTATQV
+1311 NARQVTVETTATQV
-1326 GQSRTG
+1326 GQNRTG

-1370 LKPGT
+1370 LKPNT

-1392 ASKIEYVPAGATA
+1392 ASKIEYTPSGATA
-1405 AAKLVTHNKF
+1405 AAKLITHNKF
-1415 DIDTNVGSNATATA
+1415 DTDTNVGSNATAA
-1429 RRIAGDSQVC
+1429 SRRVGGDSQVC
-1439 LNRGDVITGGTSG
+1439 LNRGDVITGGTSA
-1452 ATAVVVGREYN
+1452 ATAVVVGKEYN
-1463 PDANTYALFVVN
+1463 PDAGTYALFVVN

-1490 PLGYATAATGTVGTV
+1490 PLGYASAAAGTVGTI

-1520 DLHLLFNIPN
+1520 ELNLLFNIPN
-1530 NDSLRFRCGSR
+1530 NESLRFRCGSR

-1559 RENYRAEGVLETKQ
+1559 RANYRAEGILETKQ

-1582 ELAQEPLADNQVI
+1582 ELAQEPLEDNQVI

-1614 SFLIEQKG
+1614 TFLIEQKG

-1628 VDVFFSTKDTSIP
+1628 VDIFFASKDTAIP
-1641 VSLEIREVVNGYPG
+1641 ATLEIREVVNGYPG

-1664 TLKPEYV
+1664 TLKPESI
-1671 NIDPNTVLLDD
+1671 NISETTVLLDG
-1682 VDVNSYNVATT
+1682 VDIPSYNTPTT

-1710 VLSSDSN
+1710 ILASDSN
-1717 NYKVWISQVGDLMPG
+1717 NYKVWISQVGDQVPG

-1763 KFTIYRCQFE
+1763 KFTIYRCQFA

-1779 VQYQNDA
+1779 VEYENDA
-1786 LPQVTLGTDP
+1786 LSQVTLGVNP
-1796 FETRAGVAKVR
+1796 FETRTGVAKVR
-1807 VWHQNHC
+1807 VWQQNHG
-1814 IPSGSFVTISGV
+1814 IPAGSYVTISGV

-1849 DSYCITLGSNA
+1849 DSYCITLGTNA

-1868 NTVRATRHLQFDAV
+1868 STVKATRHIQYDAV

-1890 FSETPIAFGIKGTS
+1890 FSETPISFGIQGTS
-1904 GKSVDSITQAA
+1904 GKSVDSTTQVA
-1915 YVQDTDYI
+1915 YVQDGTYS
-1923 GVLANETNYFESP
+1923 GVLANETNYFGSP
-1936 KMIASEQNEANSDLS
+1936 KMIASEINEADVSFGLS
-1951 NGLNG
+1951 GD
-1956 AKSVKFNIV
+1956 KSVKFNIV

-1981 TSLIAISNK
+1981 TSLIAIGNK
-1990 VNNPSETNLNVASL
+1990 VNNPSETNLNVANL
-2004 DANVLISNSPNI
+2004 DYSVLINNSPTVT
-2016 SISGSTITTPAS
+2016 ISGSTITTPAA
-2028 AVESPATLSGVAISG
+2028 AVASPATLSGVAIGG

-2057 GSRITITGTLGGTG
+2057 GSRIVITGTLGGTG
-2071 TITGYATGT
+2071 TITGYTTGT

-2098 LKTTADV
+2098 LQTSSGS

-2112 TPTGLTYTAYIAPA
+2112 TPTGLTYTAYIAPT

-2149 TKLVTAV
+2149 TKLITAV
-2156 AVDGTSITF
+2156 AADGTSITF

-2179 QRERFVAENAPLESS
+2179 QRERFTAENAPSESS

-2217 AANIPAEASIEV
+2217 AANLPADASIEV

-2234 IVGSNTPFENAS
+2234 IVGSNVPFGNAS
-2246 YTQMTIDA
+2246 YSQMTIDSPLA
-2254 AVPTSSNSQDTFYD
+2254 NSSNQEDQFYD
-2268 ASYSMDDLIAFD
+2268 ASYSLDDLVAFD

-2292 SSQVPR
+2292 TAQVPR

>member
-58 GSLVIPGAIGI
+58 GSMVIPGAIGI
-69 DTKIGYVKLQSSY
+69 DTKIGYVKLEATY
-82 SGVLVDTLVDKFP
+82 SAVLADTVVDKFA
-95 GLIIENATG
+95 GLIIENGTG

-110 HYTKSQDGDNA
+110 HYTVSDGADA
-121 ALFVR
+121 GAFFVR
-126 YLNSGDNNTTKTFAD
+126 YLNSGDNNTTKTFSN
-141 SDIITNLAGT
+141 SDILTNLAGT
-151 NLAGTTITAGTY
+151 NLAGDTIAAGTY
-163 TIAAET
+163 TVQAAT
-169 SSSTGLGSIATI
+169 SAATGLGSIATI

-259 DSILDTDFIELLR
+259 DSVLDTDFIELLR
-272 TDTGQTQ
+272 TSTGQTQ

-319 NNRGAWTS
+319 NNRNAWVA

-350 TASSSTPPT
+350 TSSSSTPPT
-359 HASGLAYDGAV
+359 HTSGLVYDGAV
-370 AGVGTSGIQWEY
+370 SGVGTSGIQWEY
-382 NETPYYNRGVYTPGT
+382 NETPYYNRGIYTPGT
-397 SEILGTHQANEAK
+397 SENLGTQQANEAK

-437 QKARNT
+437 QKARDT
-443 VAVEN
+443 VAVNN
-448 SVIPATVGNYVLVTN
+448 SVIPATVGNYLLVTN
-463 VNGAPGINTLKQITL
+463 INGAPGINTLKQVTL

-483 SAVGTIPS
+483 ASVGTIPS
-491 GATAVGTARV
+491 GGTAVGTARV
-501 RLMEYHNGTIGA
+501 RFMEYHNGTIGA
-513 QTAVY
+513 QTAIY
-518 KLSLFDV
+518 KLGLFDV
-525 QMTAG
+525 QMSAG
-530 YDFNRDVKSFYHV
+530 YDFNRDVKSLYHA
-543 GSSDVDNLNFTADI
+543 GSSADANLNFTADV
-557 ESPTRSIL
+557 E
-565 TSGGGPGTLVR
+565 GTTKV
-576 FIGQSATSVYN
+576 G
-587 LTATVATSGTA
+587 SGTVVRLIGNA
-598 GQFTCGASTL
+598 TASSST
-608 AVGDLITISGALGG
+608 
-622 TGTIT
+622 TIT
-627 GYTSGTTY
+627 G
-635 KVSAITGTSPS
+635 
-646 VTGFTLTTSGGSAIV
+646 
-661 TTAGTLTGLVY
+661 AG
-672 STQSSIITGS
+672 
-682 STSFQTDLKT
+682 TSFQTDLKV
-692 GDYIFLGNTLRRV
+692 GDYIFLGTALRRV
-705 VTRPSQNSITV
+705 TAIASQVSLTV
-716 DSPLSVVGVTIDRVE
+716 DSSISVAGVTIDRVE
-731 TQLYEP
+731 TQLLEP
-737 ENTSLLFPFPYYA
+737 EHTSLLFPFPYYA
-750 IESISDTNYTVYETI
+750 IESISDTVYTVYETFT
-765 PSSVSSGSISIST
+765 SSVSAGSISIST
-778 ASGTFA
+778 ASGTMA
-784 SSADNDNYTVINT
+784 SAADQDNYTVIDT
-797 DSSTGG
+797 DATSGG
-803 AVIPITGSFTSG
+803 AIVAATATPSG
-815 LANATIPV
+815 ANATIAV
-823 DPSYDTK
+823 STGLNGR

-837 INKSGASLTQKTKSL
+837 VNKSGASLTQKTKSL
-852 EPNATKTFT
+852 EVNATKTFT
-861 TAADAQKTELLLGK
+861 TAATAQLTELKLGK

-889 TFASPGATYSIDIS
+889 TFASPGATYDIDIS

-918 QARIILKNSYA
+918 QARLILKNSYA

-947 DYFTKDSYPASFQ
+947 DYFTKDSYPASIQ
-960 YGALPYFQGTALRDV
+960 YGALPYYQGTALRDV

-984 EGTGFTGTNPSVT
+984 EGTGYTGTNPSVT

-1024 AGNFFAID
+1024 GGNFFAID

-1063 LSNNVQVNRID
+1063 LSNNVQINRID

-1107 SLNIT
+1107 SLNII
-1112 DADGLDRFKNGFIV
+1112 DANGLDRFKNGFIV
-1126 DNFSGHNTGDSTSPD
+1126 DNFAGHNTGDSTSPD
-1141 YICSIDMER
+1141 YLCSIDMER

-1170 DSDRDTAN
+1170 DSDRTAAN

-1183 DVITLPVIN
+1183 DVITLPVVD
-1192 HLPIVKQVFASRLEN
+1192 HLPIVKQAYASRLEN

-1225 TDDWFEVDRRPDLV
+1225 TDDWFETDRRPDLV

-1268 QWTGAPVST
+1268 QWTGAPIST
-1277 GRVVYTTGGNWASR
+1277 GRVTYTTGGNWASR

-1296 LSQAELQARF
+1296 LTQAELQARF

-1370 LKPGT
+1370 LKPNT

-1387 AYCTP
+1387 PYCTP
-1392 ASKIEYVPAGATA
+1392 ASKIEYVPSGATA

-1415 DIDTNVGSNATATA
+1415 DIETNVGSNATATA

-1439 LNRGDVITGGTSG
+1439 LNRGDIITGGTSG

-1490 PLGYATAATGTVGTV
+1490 PLGFASAATGVVGTV

-1530 NDSLRFRCGSR
+1530 NESLRFRCGSR

-1671 NIDPNTVLLDD
+1671 NISPNTVLLDD
-1682 VDVNSYNVATT
+1682 VDVNSYDTATT

-1763 KFTIYRCQFE
+1763 KFTIYRCQFA

-1814 IPSGSFVTISGV
+1814 IPAGSFVTISGV
-1826 TANVN
+1826 SANVN

-1849 DSYCITLGSNA
+1849 DSYCITLGTNA
-1860 TSSGYSGG
+1860 TASGYSGG
-1868 NTVRATRHLQFDAV
+1868 SAVKATRHLQFDAV

-1890 FSETPIAFGIKGTS
+1890 FSETPITFGIKGTS
-1904 GKSVDSITQAA
+1904 GKSVDSTTQAA
-1915 YVQDTDYI
+1915 YTQDTDYI
-1923 GVLANETNYFESP
+1923 GVLANETNYFGSP

-1965 MSSSNDALSPI
+1965 MSSSNDALSPV

-1981 TSLIAISNK
+1981 TSLITISNK

-2004 DANVLISNSPNI
+2004 DASVILSNATGVTV
-2016 SISGSTITTPAS
+2016 SGNTITT
-2028 AVESPATLSGVAISG
+2028 AT
-2043 TAGQFTCT
+2043 Q
-2051 ATTLVV
+2051 
-2057 GSRITITGTLGGTG
+2057 
-2071 TITGYATGT
+2071 
-2080 TYQVSAITGS
+2080 
-2090 GSSVTGFT
+2090 
-2098 LKTTADV
+2098 
-2105 AIVTTAG
+2105 
-2112 TPTGLTYTAYIAPA
+2112 
-2126 QDAFKTATVGKYLT
+2126 QDAFKIATVGKYLT

-2149 TKLVTAV
+2149 TKLITAV
-2156 AVDGTSITF
+2156 AADGTSITF
-2165 DSAPTAVTGNVTLT
+2165 DSAVTAITGNATLT

-2207 DHSNYLRVKF
+2207 NHSNYLRVKF

-2246 YTQMTIDA
+2246 YSQMTIDA
-2254 AVPTSSNSQDTFYD
+2254 AVPTASNAQDQFYD
-2268 ASYSMDDLIAFD
+2268 ASYSLDDLVAFD

-2292 SSQVPR
+2292 SSEVPR

>member
-58 GSLVIPGAIGI
+58 GSMVIPGAIGI
-69 DTKIGYVKLQSSY
+69 DTKIGYIKLESTY
-82 SGVLVDTLVDKFP
+82 SGVLADTLVDKFA
-95 GLIIENATG
+95 GLIIENTAG

-110 HYTKSQDGDNA
+110 HYTVSGGEDAA
-121 ALFVR
+121 ALYIR
-126 YLNSGDNNTTKTFAD
+126 YLNSGDNTTTKTFSD
-141 SDIITNLAGT
+141 SDILTNLAGT
-151 NLAGTTITAGTY
+151 NLAGDAIAAGTY
-163 TIAAET
+163 TIQAAT
-169 SSSTGLGSIATI
+169 SSSTGVGSLATI

-188 KGHFVLVPEQKI
+188 KGHFVLVPSQTI

-215 VTSESIVTAEEDGTL
+215 VTSESIITAEEDATL

-250 DAVLTKLSL
+250 DAVLTKLGI
-259 DSILDTDFIELLR
+259 DSTADTDFIELLR
-272 TDTGQTQ
+272 TSTGQTQ
-279 KIIDKSEYSY
+279 KIVDKSEYSY

-319 NNRGAWTS
+319 NNRGAWTAS
-327 GRVYL
+327 RVYL

-350 TASSSTPPT
+350 TSSNSTPPT
-359 HASGLAYDGAV
+359 HTSGLVYDGAV
-370 AGVGTSGIQWEY
+370 SGVGTSGIQWEY
-382 NETPYYNRGVYTPGT
+382 NETPYYNRGIYTPGT
-397 SEILGTHQANEAK
+397 SENLATQQANEAK

-437 QKARNT
+437 QKARDT
-443 VAVEN
+443 VSVNNA
-448 SVIPATVGNYVLVTN
+448 VIPATVGNYLLVTN
-463 VNGAPGINTLKQITL
+463 INGAPGINTLKQVTL

-513 QTAVY
+513 QTAIY
-518 KLSLFDV
+518 KLGLFDV
-525 QMTAG
+525 KMNAG
-530 YDFNRDVKSFYHV
+530 YDFNRDVKSVYHV
-543 GSSDVDNLNFTADI
+543 GSSDDVNLNFTADI
-557 ESPTRSIL
+557 EGATKVGS
-565 TSGGGPGTLVR
+565 GTLVR
-576 FIGQSATSVYN
+576 LIGSAT
-587 LTATVATSGTA
+587 
-598 GQFTCGASTL
+598 ASSST
-608 AVGDLITISGALGG
+608 
-622 TGTIT
+622 TIT
-627 GYTSGTTY
+627 G
-635 KVSAITGTSPS
+635 TG
-646 VTGFTLTTSGGSAIV
+646 
-661 TTAGTLTGLVY
+661 
-672 STQSSIITGS
+672 
-682 STSFQTDLKT
+682 TSFQTALKV
-692 GDYIFLGNTLRRV
+692 GDYIFLGTSLRRV
-705 VTRPSQNSITV
+705 TAIASQVSLTVDSSITV
-716 DSPLSVVGVTIDRVE
+716 TGVTIDRVE
-731 TQLYEP
+731 TQLLEP

-750 IESISDTNYTVYETI
+750 IESISDTVYTVYETFT
-765 PSSVSSGSISIST
+765 SSVSAGSISIST
-778 ASGTFA
+778 ASGTMA
-784 SSADNDNYTVINT
+784 SAADQDNYTVIDT
-797 DSSTGG
+797 DSTSGG
-803 AVIPITGSFTSG
+803 AIVAATVTPSG
-815 LANATIPV
+815 ANATIAV
-823 DPSYDTK
+823 STGLNGR

-837 INKSGASLTQKTKSL
+837 VNKSGASLTQKTKSL
-852 EPNATKTFT
+852 EVNATKTFT
-861 TAADAQKTELLLGK
+861 TAATAQRTELLLGK

-918 QARIILKNSYA
+918 QARLILKNSYA

-960 YGALPYFQGTALRDV
+960 YGALPYYQGIALRDV

-997 LLPKRGIDI
+997 LLPKRGIDV

-1024 AGNFFAID
+1024 GGNFFAID

-1063 LSNNVQVNRID
+1063 LSNNVQINRID

-1107 SLNIT
+1107 SLNII

-1126 DNFSGHNTGDSTSPD
+1126 DNFAGHNTGDSTSPD
-1141 YICSIDMER
+1141 YLCSIDMER

-1170 DSDRDTAN
+1170 DSDRTAAN

-1183 DVITLPVIN
+1183 DVITLPVVN
-1192 HLPIVKQVFASRLEN
+1192 HLPIVKQAYASRLEN

-1239 VDVEG
+1239 IDVEG
-1244 NFNTIKNLAEKAGV
+1244 NFNTIKNIAEKAGV

-1277 GRVVYTTGGNWASR
+1277 GRVTYTTGGNWASR

-1296 LSQAELQARF
+1296 LTQAELQARF

-1370 LKPGT
+1370 LKPST

-1392 ASKIEYVPAGATA
+1392 ASKIQYVPAGATS

-1415 DIDTNVGSNATATA
+1415 DTETNVGSNATATA

-1439 LNRGDVITGGTSG
+1439 LNRGDIITGGSSG
-1452 ATAVVVGREYN
+1452 ATAVVVGKEYN

-1475 IQGTFSTSETITASN
+1475 IQGTFTTSETITASN
-1490 PLGYATAATGTVGTV
+1490 PLGYATAASGTVGTV

-1530 NDSLRFRCGSR
+1530 NESLRFRCGSR

-1582 ELAQEPLADNQVI
+1582 ELAQEPLQDNQVI

-1614 SFLIEQKG
+1614 TFLIEQKG

-1671 NIDPNTVLLDD
+1671 NISENTVLLDD
-1682 VDVNSYNVATT
+1682 VDVNSYDVATT

-1763 KFTIYRCQFE
+1763 KFTIYRCQFA

-1786 LPQVTLGTDP
+1786 LPKVTLGIDP
-1796 FETRAGVAKVR
+1796 FETKAGVAKVR

-1826 TANVN
+1826 TADVN

-1849 DSYCITLGSNA
+1849 DSYCITLGTNA
-1860 TSSGYSGG
+1860 TASGYSGG
-1868 NTVRATRHLQFDAV
+1868 STVKATRHLQFDAV

-1890 FSETPIAFGIKGTS
+1890 FSETPITFGIKGTS
-1904 GKSVDSITQAA
+1904 GKSVDSTTQSA
-1915 YVQDTDYI
+1915 YDQDTDYI
-1923 GVLANETNYFESP
+1923 GVLANETNYFDSP
-1936 KMIASEQNEANSDLS
+1936 RMIASEQNEANSDLA

-1956 AKSVKFNIV
+1956 AKSVKFNII
-1965 MSSSNDALSPI
+1965 MSSSNDALSPV

-1981 TSLIAISNK
+1981 TSLITISNK
-1990 VNNPSETNLNVASL
+1990 VNKPTETNLNVASL
-2004 DANVLISNSPNI
+2004 DANVILSNATGVTV
-2016 SISGSTITTPAS
+2016 SGSTITTS
-2028 AVESPATLSGVAISG
+2028 T
-2043 TAGQFTCT
+2043 QN
-2051 ATTLVV
+2051 
-2057 GSRITITGTLGGTG
+2057 
-2071 TITGYATGT
+2071 
-2080 TYQVSAITGS
+2080 
-2090 GSSVTGFT
+2090 
-2098 LKTTADV
+2098 
-2105 AIVTTAG
+2105 
-2112 TPTGLTYTAYIAPA
+2112 
-2126 QDAFKTATVGKYLT
+2126 DAFKTATVGKYLT

-2149 TKLVTAV
+2149 TKLITAV
-2156 AVDGTSITF
+2156 AADGSSITF
-2165 DSAPTAVTGNVTLT
+2165 DSAVTAITGNATLT

-2207 DHSNYLRVKF
+2207 NHSNYLRVKF
-2217 AANIPAEASIEV
+2217 AANIPAEASVEV

-2246 YTQMTIDA
+2246 YQQMTIDA
-2254 AVPTSSNSQDTFYD
+2254 AIPTASNAEDKFYD
-2268 ASYSMDDLIAFD
+2268 ASYSIDDLVAFD
-2280 AVQIKIVMKSSN
+2280 AIQVKIVMKSSN

>member
-1 MAIDFNTEPYYDD
+1 MAIDLNTEPYYDD

-58 GSLVIPGAIGI
+58 GSMVIPGAIGI
-69 DTKIGYVKLQSSY
+69 DTKIGYVKLEATY
-82 SGVLVDTLVDKFP
+82 SAVLSDTVVDKFA
-95 GLIIENATG
+95 GLIIENASG

-110 HYTKSQDGDNA
+110 HYTVSDGADA
-121 ALFVR
+121 GAFFIR
-126 YLNSGDNNTTKTFAD
+126 YLNSGDNNTTKTFSN

-151 NLAGTTITAGTY
+151 NLAGDTIAAGTY
-163 TIAAET
+163 TVQVAA
-169 SSSTGLGSIATI
+169 SSATGLGSLATI

-188 KGHFVLVPEQKI
+188 KGHFVLVPEQTI
-200 ILDKFTNTP
+200 ILDKFTNNP

-215 VTSESIVTAEEDGTL
+215 VTSESIITAEEDGTL

-250 DAVLTKLSL
+250 DAVLTKLAANST
-259 DSILDTDFIELLR
+259 DDTDFIELLR
-272 TDTGQTQ
+272 TNAGQTQ
-279 KIIDKSEYSY
+279 KIVDKSEYSY
-289 LEKEFAHRTYDESGD
+289 LEKEFAHRTYDESGN

-319 NNRGAWTS
+319 NNRSAWVA

-342 TYVAKNSG
+342 TYVAKNPG
-350 TASSSTPPT
+350 TSSSSTPPT
-359 HASGLAYDGAV
+359 HTSGLVYDGSV
-370 AGVGTSGIQWEY
+370 EGVGTSGIQWEY

-397 SEILGTHQANEAK
+397 SETLVTQQANEAK

-437 QKARNT
+437 QKARDFVSVDN
-443 VAVEN
+443 A
-448 SVIPATVGNYVLVTN
+448 VIPTTVGNYILVTN
-463 VNGAPGINTLKQITL
+463 VNGAPGINTLKQVTL

-483 SAVGTIPS
+483 ASVGTIPS
-491 GATAVGTARV
+491 GGTAVGTARV
-501 RLMEYHNGTIGA
+501 RFMEYHNGTIGA
-513 QTAVY
+513 QTAIY
-518 KLSLFDV
+518 KLGLFDV
-525 QMTAG
+525 QMNTG
-530 YDFNRDVKSFYHV
+530 YDFNRDVKSVYHA
-543 GSSDVDNLNFTADI
+543 GSSADANLNFTADI
-557 ESPTRSIL
+557 EST
-565 TSGGGPGTLVR
+565 
-576 FIGQSATSVYN
+576 
-587 LTATVATSGTA
+587 TAVGSGTVVRLIGNA
-598 GQFTCGASTL
+598 TASSST
-608 AVGDLITISGALGG
+608 
-622 TGTIT
+622 TIT
-627 GYTSGTTY
+627 G
-635 KVSAITGTSPS
+635 
-646 VTGFTLTTSGGSAIV
+646 
-661 TTAGTLTGLVY
+661 AG
-672 STQSSIITGS
+672 
-682 STSFQTDLKT
+682 TSFQTDLKV
-692 GDYIFLGNTLRRV
+692 GDYIFLGTTLRRV
-705 VTRPSQNSITV
+705 TAIASQISLTV
-716 DSPLSVVGVTIDRVE
+716 DASISVAGVTIDRVE
-731 TQLYEP
+731 TQIKEP
-737 ENTSLLFPFPYYA
+737 EYTSLLFPFPYYA
-750 IESISDTNYTVYETI
+750 IKEISDTVYTVYETFT
-765 PSSVSSGSISIST
+765 SSVSAGSISIST
-778 ASGTFA
+778 ASGTMA
-784 SSADNDNYTVINT
+784 SAADQDNYTVIDT
-797 DSSTGG
+797 DATSGG
-803 AVIPITGSFTSG
+803 AIVAASVSTSG
-815 LANATIPV
+815 SNATISV
-823 DPSYDTK
+823 STGLNGR

-837 INKSGASLTQKTKSL
+837 VNKSGASLTQKTKTL
-852 EPNATKTFT
+852 IPNHTKTFT
-861 TAADAQKTELLLGK
+861 TAATAQLTELKLGK

-918 QARIILKNSYA
+918 QARLILKNSFA

-947 DYFTKDSYPASFQ
+947 DYFTKDSYPASIQ

-997 LLPKRGIDI
+997 LLPKRGIDVL
-1006 TTDFS
+1006 TDFS

-1024 AGNFFAID
+1024 GGTFFAID

-1107 SLNIT
+1107 SLNIV
-1112 DADGLDRFKNGFIV
+1112 DSNGLDRFKNGFIV
-1126 DNFSGHNTGDSTSPD
+1126 DNFAGHNTGDTTSPD
-1141 YICSIDMER
+1141 YLNSIDMER

-1156 YTMQNVNLIEAVSA
+1156 YTMQNVNLIEAVSS
-1170 DSDRDTAN
+1170 DSDRAAAN

-1183 DVITLPVIN
+1183 DVITLPVTN
-1192 HLPIVKQVFASRLEN
+1192 HLPIITQAYASRLEN

-1216 LGHVKINPS
+1216 LGDVKINPS
-1225 TDDWFEVDRRPDLV
+1225 SDDWFETDRRPDLV
-1239 VDVEG
+1239 VDIEG
-1244 NFNTIKNLAEKAGV
+1244 NFNTIKNIAEKSGV

-1268 QWTGAPVST
+1268 QWTGAPIST
-1277 GRVVYTTGGNWASR
+1277 GRVVYTGGTNWAAGRGQVRISVDEMR
-1291 QGDVY
+1291 R
-1296 LSQAELQARF
+1296 RF
-1306 GITSW
+1306 GQGNNATID
-1311 GNARQITVDSTATQV
+1311 NARQVTVETQATQV
-1326 GQSRTG
+1326 GQNRTG

-1370 LKPGT
+1370 LKPST

-1392 ASKIEYVPAGATA
+1392 ASKIEYTPSGATA
-1405 AAKLVTHNKF
+1405 AAKLITHNKF
-1415 DIDTNVGSNATATA
+1415 DVDTNVGSNATATA
-1429 RRIAGDSQVC
+1429 RRVNGDSQVC
-1439 LNRGDVITGGTSG
+1439 LNRGDVITGGTSS
-1452 ATAVVVGREYN
+1452 ATAVVVGKEYN
-1463 PDANTYALFVVN
+1463 PDAGTYALYVVN

-1490 PLGYATAATGTVGTV
+1490 PLEYPTAASGTVGTV

-1520 DLHLLFNIPN
+1520 ELNLLFNIPN
-1530 NDSLRFRCGSR
+1530 NESLRFRCGSR

-1559 RENYRAEGVLETKQ
+1559 RANYRAEGILETKQ

-1582 ELAQEPLADNQVI
+1582 ELAQEPLEDNQVI

-1614 SFLIEQKG
+1614 TFLIEQKG

-1628 VDVFFSTKDTSIP
+1628 VDVFFASKDTAIP
-1641 VSLEIREVVNGYPG
+1641 ATLEIREVVNGYPG

-1664 TLKPEYV
+1664 TLKPESI
-1671 NIDPNTVLLDD
+1671 NLSETTVLLDG
-1682 VDVNSYNVATT
+1682 VDVPSYNTPTT

-1710 VLSSDSN
+1710 VLASDSN
-1717 NYKVWISQVGDLMPG
+1717 NYKVWISQVGDQMPG

-1763 KFTIYRCQFE
+1763 KFTIYRCQFA

-1779 VQYQNDA
+1779 VEYENDA
-1786 LPQVTLGTDP
+1786 LSQVTLGVNP

-1807 VWHQNHC
+1807 VWQQNHG
-1814 IPSGSFVTISGV
+1814 IPSGSYVTISGV

-1838 NTTHTISDVDL
+1838 NTTHTISDVDI
-1849 DSYCITLGSNA
+1849 DSYCITLGTNA

-1868 NTVRATRHLQFDAV
+1868 STVKATRHIQYDAV

-1890 FSETPIAFGIKGTS
+1890 FSETPISFGIQGTS
-1904 GKSVDSITQAA
+1904 GKSVDSTTQVA
-1915 YVQDTDYI
+1915 YVPDGTYS
-1923 GVLANETNYFESP
+1923 GVLANETNYFATP
-1936 KMIASEQNEANSDLS
+1936 KMIASEINEADVSFGLS
-1951 NGLNG
+1951 GE
-1956 AKSVKFNIV
+1956 KSVKFNIV

-1981 TSLIAISNK
+1981 TSLIAIGNK
-1990 VNNPSETNLNVASL
+1990 VNNPSETNLNVANL
-2004 DANVLISNSPNI
+2004 DYSVILSNATGVTV
-2016 SISGSTITTPAS
+2016 SGNTITT
-2028 AVESPATLSGVAISG
+2028 AT
-2043 TAGQFTCT
+2043 Q
-2051 ATTLVV
+2051 
-2057 GSRITITGTLGGTG
+2057 
-2071 TITGYATGT
+2071 
-2080 TYQVSAITGS
+2080 
-2090 GSSVTGFT
+2090 
-2098 LKTTADV
+2098 
-2105 AIVTTAG
+2105 
-2112 TPTGLTYTAYIAPA
+2112 
-2126 QDAFKTATVGKYLT
+2126 QDAFKIATVGKYLT

-2149 TKLVTAV
+2149 TKLITAV
-2156 AVDGTSITF
+2156 AADGTSITF
-2165 DSAPTAVTGNVTLT
+2165 DSAVTAITGNATLT
-2179 QRERFVAENAPLESS
+2179 QRERFTAENAPSESS

-2207 DHSNYLRVKF
+2207 EHSNYLRVKF
-2217 AANIPAEASIEV
+2217 AANLPADASIEV

-2234 IVGSNTPFENAS
+2234 IVGSTVPFGNAPYS
-2246 YTQMTIDA
+2246 QMTIDSPLA
-2254 AVPTSSNSQDTFYD
+2254 NSSNQEDQFYD
-2268 ASYSMDDLIAFD
+2268 ASYSLDDLVAFD

-2292 SSQVPR
+2292 TSQVPR